1 MATGAH
7 VGNAW
12 VSVQPE
18 TQDFYND
25 LERKLKKL
33 FKDNEGKDKQPK
45 VKVRPE
51 IDRDTFAEDLN
62 KQMESADTDKVKVKI
77 NPDAKD
83 FRKKLRASVAGMQL
97 TVGVRL
103 SEADKRQV
111 QTELAALT
119 HDREVNIRLK
129 DHGLSDAL
137 KLIRSL
143 EDDDVRRGAHRV
155 KLALDTEDLEADI
168 NKWAKAV
175 TTITFNYDDGEI
187 GEQLEAFSK
196 SVDELMGDTWDP
208 DRGAYIWDIKPELDK
223 AKVKE
228 AKAELKALTKNE
240 TKTITVKVKRSGQAG
255 QKAIRDELAERTIEK
270 EVHVK
275 TNWDDLDAGL
285 DKQKTITIRPDLSE
299 YATKK
304 VEDKLDRLTR
314 PRMVEI
320 LTGDTRFTGF
330 AEDLGQALQNA
341 WDDLDPTLRLEDVFD
356 DDTVHA
362 IRKRDSG
369 APLDVRIVN
378 DGLQLD
384 GPAEVKVVNDLF
396 ERDKPLRVHVDNEAL
411 KIDGP
416 VEARIVNDWFDQDE
430 PMDVNL
436 PKDALDKLQAPD
448 LDTQRP
454 FKVDFPEVQKVYV
467 VNQNTG
473 GAAAGGELEDA
484 GASVHQR
491 QPTKVDVA
499 DVSTDTPMPT
509 QVDADTAGGGQ
520 RYTPTSPAVAEKWD
534 NLAEALHDEMD
545 ALRRERRR
553 DEGSRLR
560 QLEKIQSSLHAQEML
575 ERSRAADYLERNAAI
590 GQTYQMQV
598 EDQQRREEFMQR
610 WKAWA
615 PRDLEHLEEMLT
627 HLRSISGGGANAGWE
642 LRQARRGRVGGT
654 PEVSEDE
661 ALRTG
666 RMVQNALRHADF
678 LAKQQARFAAR
689 AAAHDPNSLAARGDH
704 VALTGTDKATAVEFE
719 RIRLAER
726 QLDAEE
732 RSLRKQADLNAEM
745 GKLERTLAK
754 THEELVNTNLDH
766 LTPLEQE
773 LKRRNVEGFAKDP
786 NWKPLTLDDVK
797 RERHGRGAR
806 RLRDMDF
813 DWDLTGPSFFD
824 KAFDTM
830 LKPNRRDGTVGY
842 MAKKLMRDMLK
853 PLGLGADAALNFTSN
868 TASQLMGKSGDA
880 LKSGANTATNVG
892 RGLGRTARDAHGELA
907 SIGPDMIG
915 GAGGD
920 LLGGGGKGGGLS
932 KATGALKRNPYG
944 AVLGSVLDVGAKTY
958 GVGMKLGG
966 VGALAGGAGN
976 LVAGSLGMATT
987 ALQPFAQALKGIAF
1001 APALLSSLGVAAGTV
1016 AMAFKGFGDEDDPGT
1031 PNALA
1036 MADAFT
1042 RLSSA
1047 MEPVTRQ
1054 VQDNFWEGWADS
1066 FDRVT
1071 QTTIPALERSMPEAA
1086 RGVSELGRAF
1096 VDTIGSERVSENIE
1110 RTIKAAGDGFAR
1122 MAPGLADF
1130 TDFFVR
1136 ASAVGA
1142 ERMLPALA
1150 DGFSNMMRSWNEWSQ
1165 NGGMEQWM
1173 DSAVDGF
1180 RKIGDFTKTAWQG
1193 MSGFFGS
1200 VIDGT
1205 NAAFGEGGMWGAMM
1219 GQLDKFNEWA
1229 NSAGGSEAIANFFRD
1244 TVETTKDIG
1253 STIGEWGKTFVTDT
1267 IPAFQD
1273 FWKENGEAITNI
1285 GNDFIKIMG
1294 DGMATL
1300 TPIIQTLEPIIG
1312 KVADLAEKANELAGG
1327 PGSQKWK
1334 EKQTGDLSAMTER
1347 IQAGNNK
1354 RSKHL
1359 SDKAWGDLGDGP
1371 MYGRKGRGREWTM
1384 GSETN
1389 LAEIES
1395 SLSAATQ
1402 LQAKLKELS
1411 QDKNAIDTA
1420 AFREGADELSRT
1432 QLYVEALRGGFQ
1444 GAAQSAH
1451 ATAAVF
1457 ARLGDSVV
1465 DIPDQKTIVVKGEG
1479 TEEARAQ
1486 LQKLGAEVTDLKDGN
1501 FEIQFPNAMDLF
1513 GAIDVLKARKD
1524 EIGDVAFQAQGL
1536 DDILA
1541 KLEGMA
1547 SKLVTID
1554 VEDGDVDEAVNKLN
1568 DLGLKAQN
1576 INGEVVLDTNAPE
1589 VQSAL
1594 IALDAGKM
1602 IDGKFV
1608 LNDNIDDVMAALLQL
1623 NGNETSSLHTVS
1635 DNAQKIIA
1643 NLQALNSE
1651 DSNSKHLIKDN
1662 AYAVAAAIA
1671 ALNGK
1676 DTTSIHTVITVA
1688 KVQGAVQAINAP
1700 GLSPIFG
1707 ATGGRF
1713 TGGSFAR
1720 IPAYAKGDKHKGY
1733 RLPATGPGTE
1743 ITDGFLALDDTTGL
1757 PVARLNKDE
1766 WVINAKR
1773 SNEYDDTLNAV
1784 NSGSPQQVWGAVIS
1798 DLIRTTK
1805 LPGLEQL
1812 TQLLDLPGYWG
1823 GGKSGGKKKKED
1835 PAARRERLRQEA
1847 TAKAH
1852 QKVAERRAK
1861 QLEEQ
1866 GKDKDGKSKKE
1877 PASADLIAEYERALA
1892 REEEIKK
1899 LKEEGFARRLV
1910 GFKDGKFLYADTDV
1924 DHEHAVR
1931 AVDRAGLINE
1941 QVGMRAYLDRND
1953 NPDPTSYMALRA
1965 LENQSVPLTK
1975 EQQQVYDAA
1984 PGWLQYEFDK
1994 RRDLPE
2000 HVKQAIITGELLDDP
2015 DAPVDLEKALNSQD
2029 WIKAAQKIMSDP
2041 QDVNN
2046 WLAAGE
2052 QIKYPY
2058 SKLSRYVTEDYTS
2071 EGADM
2076 IGLKAT
2082 KLRDV
2087 PLYNM
2092 FNPSASAYNQ
2102 IISDFNKGRR
2112 ELEGDYRERYNEERK
2127 IKSEAE
2133 KQMREKQ
2140 QAADKAKRQQEL
2152 YGDAKRLRK
2161 AIDSQNKKNDEEM
2174 ERFNA
2179 GMDAVR
2185 QHRASVA
2192 QAQSVTS
2199 TGGVTVNQTI
2209 GNIVA
2214 NSAQDAADRFRRQ
2227 ATVGFE
2233 NLVGSI

>member
-18 TQDFYND
+18 TKDFYNE
-25 LERKLKKL
+25 LERQIRDKFKKN
-33 FKDNEGKDKQPK
+33 DDPDKQPK
-45 VKVRPE
+45 FKVRPE
-51 IDRDTFAEDLN
+51 IDRDKFADDLN
-62 KQMESADTDKVKVKI
+62 KQIESAGGDGVKVKVK
-77 NPDAKD
+77 PDAD
-83 FRKKLRASVAGMQL
+83 HFRKELRASVAGMKL

-103 SEADKRQV
+103 SEADKRHV
-111 QTELAALT
+111 QAELQALT
-119 HDREVNIRLK
+119 QDRYVNIRLK
-129 DHGLSDAL
+129 DNELSHAL
-137 KLIRSL
+137 QLIKDL
-143 EDDDVRRGAHRV
+143 EDDDVRKGQHKV
-155 KLALDTEDLEADI
+155 KLSLDTEDLEADI

-175 TTITFNYDDGEI
+175 TTITFNYDDSEI
-187 GEQLEAFSK
+187 RDKIAKFSDD
-196 SVDELMGDTWDP
+196 VDEIMGDSWDP
-208 DRGAYIWDIKPELDK
+208 DKNAYIWDIKPELDK
-223 AKVKE
+223 AQVK
-228 AKAELKALTKNE
+228 AAQAELKKLTKDE
-240 TKTITVKVKRSGQAG
+240 TKTITVKIKRSGEAG
-255 QKAIRDELAERTIEK
+255 QKAIRDELAETKLEK
-270 EVHVK
+270 EVQVK
-275 TNWDDLDAGL
+275 ANWDDLDQGL
-285 DKQKTITIRPDLSE
+285 DKQKTVTIRPDLSE

-320 LTGDTRFTGF
+320 LTGETRFSGF

-356 DDTVHA
+356 DDTVSA

-369 APLDVRIVN
+369 APMDVRIVN
-378 DGLQLD
+378 DGLSLE

-396 ERDKPLRVHVDNEAL
+396 ERDKPLRVHVDNDAL

-436 PKDALDKLQAPD
+436 PKDVLDKLNAPGV
-448 LDTQRP
+448 DTQRP

-467 VNQNTG
+467 VNQNAG
-473 GAAAGGELEDA
+473 GAAAGADMADA
-484 GASVHQR
+484 GTSVHQR

-499 DVSTDTPMPT
+499 DVSTSTPIPA
-509 QVDADTAGGGQ
+509 QVDVNADGGGQ
-520 RYTPTSPAVAEKWD
+520 RYTPTSPAVTDKWD
-534 NLAEALHDEMD
+534 SLAEALHEEMG

-560 QLEKIQSSLHAQEML
+560 QLESIQSTLREQELL
-575 ERSRAADYLERNAAI
+575 ERSRVADYVARNESI
-590 GQTYQMQV
+590 GQTYRMQV
-598 EDQQRREEFMQR
+598 EDIQRREEFMQR

-627 HLRSISGGGANAGWE
+627 HLRSISGGGGNASWE
-642 LRQARRGRVGGT
+642 LRQARRGRVGGM
-654 PEVSEDE
+654 PQESLDNYVRNQRLAE
-661 ALRTG
+661 
-666 RMVQNALRHADF
+666 NAWRHAEF
-678 LAKQQARFAAR
+678 LVRQRSRIATR
-689 AAAHDPNSLAARGDH
+689 AALHDPDSPAARGKHIYMGQKDQGLSF
-704 VALTGTDKATAVEFE
+704 AYE
-719 RIRLAER
+719 RDRLAER
-726 QLDAEE
+726 VLDAEE
-732 RSLRKQADLNAEM
+732 RSLRKQVELNAEM

-880 LKSGANTATNVG
+880 VKSGANTATNVG

-1042 RLSSA
+1042 RLSEA

-1122 MAPGLADF
+1122 MAPGMADF

-1253 STIGEWGKTFVTDT
+1253 STLGEWGKTFVTDT

-1273 FWKENGEAITNI
+1273 FWKQNGEAITNI

-1294 DGMATL
+1294 DGMSTL
-1300 TPIIQTLEPIIG
+1300 TPIIQGLEPMIS
-1312 KVADLAEKANELAGG
+1312 KVADLAEKANELTGG

-1334 EKQTGDLSAMTER
+1334 EKQTGDLSAMTDR
-1347 IQAGNNK
+1347 IQAGNNS

-1395 SLSAATQ
+1395 SINAATQ

-1411 QDKNAIDTA
+1411 QDPATLDTK

-1444 GAAQSAH
+1444 NATQSAH

-1465 DIPDQKTIVVKGEG
+1465 DIPDEKTIVVKGEG
-1479 TEEARAQ
+1479 TEEARSQ
-1486 LQKLGAEVTDLKDGN
+1486 LQQLGAEVTDLKDGN
-1501 FEIQFPNAMDLF
+1501 FEIQFPNAMDLL

-1554 VEDGDVDEAVNKLN
+1554 VQDGDVDEAVNKLN

-1576 INGEVVLDTNAPE
+1576 INGQVVLDTNAEE

-1608 LNDNIDDVMAALLQL
+1608 LNDNIDEVMASLLQL
-1623 NGNETSSLHTVS
+1623 NGNSTSSEHKVN
-1635 DNAQKIIA
+1635 DNAQQVLNDI
-1643 NLQALNSE
+1643 QTLNSQNT
-1651 DSNSKHLIKDN
+1651 NSKHQIKDN
-1662 AYAVAAAIA
+1662 ALAVAAAIS
-1671 ALNGK
+1671 ALNGQN
-1676 DTTSIHTVITVA
+1676 TTSIHTIVTVRS
-1688 KVQGAVQAINAP
+1688 VQNAVSAINAP
-1700 GLSPIFG
+1700 GLSQVFG

-1733 RLPATGPGTE
+1733 RLPSSGPGTE
-1743 ITDGFLALDDTTGL
+1743 ITDGFLALDDTTGM

-1773 SNEYDDTLNAV
+1773 SNEYDNTLNAV
-1784 NSGSPQQVWGAVIS
+1784 NSGSPEQVWGAVIS

-1835 PAARRERLRQEA
+1835 PEARRERLRQEA
-1847 TAKAH
+1847 TAKAY
-1852 QKVAERRAK
+1852 QKVAERREK
-1861 QLEEQ
+1861 QLKEDK
-1866 GKDKDGKSKKE
+1866 GKKKKE

-1910 GFKDGKFLYADTDV
+1910 GFKDGKFIYADTDV
-1924 DHEHAVR
+1924 DHDDAVR

-1953 NPDPTSYMALRA
+1953 NPNPTSYMALRA

-1984 PGWLQYEFDK
+1984 PGWLQHEFDK

-2029 WIKAAQKIMSDP
+2029 WIKAAQKIIADP
-2041 QDVNN
+2041 QNVNS

-2058 SKLSRYVTEDYTS
+2058 SQLSRYVTDSYTS

-2140 QAADKAKRQQEL
+2140 QAADEAKRQQEL

>member
-1 MATGAH
+1 MANGAH

-18 TQDFYND
+18 TQDFYNK
-25 LERKLKKL
+25 LERQIRDK
-33 FKDNEGKDKQPK
+33 FKDNDDPDKQPK

-51 IDRDTFAEDLN
+51 IDRDKFADDLN

-77 NPDAKD
+77 NPDAED

-111 QTELAALT
+111 QAELAALT
-119 HDREVNIRLK
+119 HDREVNIRLN
-129 DHGLSDAL
+129 DRGLTDAL
-137 KLIRSL
+137 KLIRGL
-143 EDDDVRRGAHRV
+143 EDDDVRRGQHKV

-168 NKWAKAV
+168 DKWAKAV
-175 TTITFNYDDGEI
+175 TTITFNYDDTEI
-187 GEQLEAFSK
+187 RDKIAEFSD
-196 SVDELMGDTWDP
+196 SVDETMGDSWDP
-208 DRGAYIWDIKPELDK
+208 NKKAYVWDIKPEIDK

-228 AKAELKALTKNE
+228 AQAELKKLTKDE

-255 QKAIRDELAERTIEK
+255 QKAIRDELDERTLEK
-270 EVHVK
+270 EVHIK

-285 DKQKTITIRPDLSE
+285 DKQKTVTIRPDLSE

-320 LTGDTRFTGF
+320 LTGETRFTGF

-356 DDTVHA
+356 DDDVHA
-362 IRKRDSG
+362 IRKRDSST
-369 APLDVRIVN
+369 PMDVR
-378 DGLQLD
+378 
-384 GPAEVKVVNDLF
+384 VVNDWLD
-396 ERDKPLRVHVDNEAL
+396 RDV
-411 KIDGP
+411 
-416 VEARIVNDWFDQDE
+416 
-430 PMDVNL
+430 PMEVTL
-436 PKDALDKLQAPD
+436 SKDSLDKLQAPEVD
-448 LDTQRP
+448 AQRP

-473 GAAAGGELEDA
+473 GAAAGGDLADT

-509 QVDADTAGGGQ
+509 QVDTDVDSAAPARSSTA
-520 RYTPTSPAVAEKWD
+520 PVASDKWD
-534 NLAEALHDEMD
+534 NLVDSLHDEFD

-560 QLEKIQSSLHAQEML
+560 QLEKIQSTLRAQEML
-575 ERSRAADYLERNAAI
+575 ERSRAADYLARNASI

-598 EDQQRREEFMQR
+598 EDIQRREEFMQR

-627 HLRSISGGGANAGWE
+627 HLRSMSGGGSNAALE
-642 LRQARRGRVGGT
+642 LRQARRGRVGGS
-654 PEVSEDE
+654 PEESWAEGW
-661 ALRTG
+661 RT
-666 RMVQNALRHADF
+666 RRLAENSLRHADF
-678 LAKQQARFAAR
+678 LAKQQKHFALRELRHDFVQTGR
-689 AAAHDPNSLAARGDH
+689 AHPNAYAGAGDRS
-704 VALTGTDKATAVEFE
+704 FE
-719 RIRLAER
+719 YEKYRLMER
-726 QLDAEE
+726 QLDAGE
-732 RSLRKQADLNAEM
+732 RSLRKQAELNTEM
-745 GKLERTLAK
+745 GRLERTLSKA
-754 THEELVNTNLDH
+754 HEELVNTNLDH

-797 RERHGRGAR
+797 RERHGRGPR

-842 MAKKLMRDMLK
+842 MAKNLMRDLLK

-868 TASQLMGKSGDA
+868 TASQLAGKSGDTI
-880 LKSGANTATNVG
+880 KSGTETATKIG
-892 RGLGRTARDAHGELA
+892 RGLGRTARDAHGEVT
-907 SIGPDMIG
+907 SIGTDLVSGP
-915 GAGGD
+915 GGD
-920 LLGGGGKGGGLS
+920 LLGGGGGKGGGLS

-944 AVLGSVLDVGAKTY
+944 AALGSILDVGAKTY

-987 ALQPFAQALKGIAF
+987 ALQPFAQALQGIAF
-1001 APALLSSLGVAAGTV
+1001 APAMLSSLGVAAGTV
-1016 AMAFKGFGDEDDPGT
+1016 AMAFKGFGDENDPGT

-1036 MADAFT
+1036 MVDAFS
-1042 RLSSA
+1042 RLNDS
-1047 MEPVTRQ
+1047 MEPLSRK

-1071 QTTIPALERSMPEAA
+1071 ENTIPALERSLPEAA

-1110 RTIKAAGDGFAR
+1110 RTVKAAGDGFAR
-1122 MAPGLADF
+1122 MAPGMADL

-1142 ERMLPALA
+1142 ERLLPSLA
-1150 DGFSNMMRSWNEWSQ
+1150 DGFSNLMRSWNEWSQ
-1165 NGGMEQWM
+1165 DGRMEQWM

-1180 RKIGDFTKTAWQG
+1180 RKIGDFASTSWKG
-1193 MSGFFGS
+1193 LSGFFDS

-1229 NSAGGSEAIANFFRD
+1229 NSAGGSDAIASFFKD

-1273 FWKENGEAITNI
+1273 FWKQNGEAITNI

-1294 DGMATL
+1294 DGMSTL
-1300 TPIIQTLEPIIG
+1300 TPIIQGLEPMID
-1312 KVADLAEKANELAGG
+1312 KVADLAEKANELTGG

-1334 EKQTGDLSAMTER
+1334 EKQTGDLADITDR
-1347 IQAGNNK
+1347 IQAGNNS

-1395 SLSAATQ
+1395 SINAATQ

-1411 QDKNAIDTA
+1411 QDPATLDTK
-1420 AFREGADELSRT
+1420 AFREGAEELSRT

-1444 GAAQSAH
+1444 NATQSAH

-1465 DIPDQKTIVVKGEG
+1465 DIPDEKTIVVKGEG
-1479 TEEARAQ
+1479 TEEARSQ
-1486 LQKLGAEVTDLKDGN
+1486 LQQLGAEVTDLKDGN
-1501 FEIQFPNAMDLF
+1501 FEIQFPNAMDLL

-1554 VEDGDVDEAVNKLN
+1554 VQDGDVDEAVNKLN

-1576 INGEVVLDTNAPE
+1576 INGQVVLDTNAEE

-1602 IDGKFV
+1602 IDGQFV
-1608 LNDNIDDVMAALLQL
+1608 LNDNVDEVLASLLQL
-1623 NGNETSSLHTVS
+1623 DGNSTSSEHNIS
-1635 DNAQKIIA
+1635 DNAQQVIA
-1643 NLQALNSE
+1643 DVQALNGE
-1651 DSNSKHLIKDN
+1651 NTDSKHHIKDN
-1662 AYAVAAAIA
+1662 ALAVAAAID
-1671 ALNGK
+1671 ALDGK
-1676 DTTSIHTVITVA
+1676 STTSIHTIVTVRS
-1688 KVQGAVQAINAP
+1688 VQNVVGAINAP
-1700 GLSPIFG
+1700 GLAPLFG

-1733 RLPATGPGTE
+1733 RLPSTGPGTE
-1743 ITDGFLALDDTTGL
+1743 VTDGFLALDDTTGM

-1773 SNEYDDTLNAV
+1773 SDEYDNTLNAV
-1784 NSGSPQQVWGAVIS
+1784 NSGSPEQVWGAVIS

-1812 TQLLDLPGYWG
+1812 TKMLDLPGYWG
-1823 GGKSGGKKKKED
+1823 GGKTSGGNKKKKED
-1835 PAARRERLRQEA
+1835 PEARRERLRQEA
-1847 TAKAH
+1847 KAKAY
-1852 QKVAERRAK
+1852 QKVAERA
-1861 QLEEQ
+1861 ED
-1866 GKDKDGKSKKE
+1866 KDKDGKSKKKKE
-1877 PASADLIAEYERALA
+1877 PASPALIAEYERALA
-1892 REEEIKK
+1892 REEEIKQ
-1899 LKEEGFARRLV
+1899 LKDEGYARRLV
-1910 GFKDGKFLYADTDV
+1910 GFKDGQFIYADTDV
-1924 DHEHAVR
+1924 DHDDAVR

-1941 QVGMRAYLDRND
+1941 RVGMRAYLDRND

-1965 LENQSVPLTK
+1965 LENQSVPLTE
-1975 EQQQVYDAA
+1975 EQQKVYDAA

-2015 DAPVDLEKALNSQD
+2015 DAPIDLEKALNSQD
-2029 WIKAAQKIMSDP
+2029 WIKAAQKILSDP
-2041 QDVNN
+2041 RDVNN

-2058 SKLSRYVTEDYTS
+2058 SKVSRYVTDSYTN
-2071 EGADM
+2071 EAADM

-2082 KLRDV
+2082 KLRDI
-2087 PLYNM
+2087 PLYNT
-2092 FNPSASAYNQ
+2092 FNPSNAAYNQ
-2102 IISDFNKGRR
+2102 IISDMNKGRR

-2127 IKSEAE
+2127 VKTEAE
-2133 KQMREKQ
+2133 KRLREKQ
-2140 QAADKAKRQQEL
+2140 QAADKAKQQQEL

-2174 ERFNA
+2174 ARFNA

-2192 QAQSVTS
+2192 QSQSVTS

>member
-18 TQDFYND
+18 TKDFYNE
-25 LERKLKKL
+25 LERQIRDK
-33 FKDNEGKDKQPK
+33 FKGKDDPDKQPK

-51 IDRDTFAEDLN
+51 IDRDKFADDLN
-62 KQMESADTDKVKVKI
+62 KQMESADTEKVKVKI
-77 NPDAKD
+77 NPDAED

-111 QTELAALT
+111 QAELAALT

-129 DHGLSDAL
+129 DHGLTDAL

-143 EDDDVRRGAHRV
+143 EDDDVRRGTHRV

-175 TTITFNYDDGEI
+175 TTITFNYDDSEI
-187 GEQLEAFSK
+187 RDKIAEFSD
-196 SVDELMGDTWDP
+196 SVDEIMGDSWDP
-208 DRGAYIWDIKPELDK
+208 NKNAYVWDIKPEIDK
-223 AKVKE
+223 AQVK
-228 AKAELKALTKNE
+228 AAQAELKKLTKDE
-240 TKTITVKVKRSGQAG
+240 TKTITVKVKRSGEAG

-275 TNWDDLDAGL
+275 TNWDDLDQGL

-330 AEDLGQALQNA
+330 AEDLGQALQSA

-356 DDTVHA
+356 EDDVHA
-362 IRKRDSG
+362 IRKRDSN
-369 APLDVRIVN
+369 APMDVRV
-378 DGLQLD
+378 
-384 GPAEVKVVNDLF
+384 
-396 ERDKPLRVHVDNEAL
+396 
-411 KIDGP
+411 
-416 VEARIVNDWFDQDE
+416 VNDWFDRDA
-430 PMDVNL
+430 PMEVTL
-436 PKDALDKLQAPD
+436 SKDSLDKLQAPEVD
-448 LDTQRP
+448 AQRP

-473 GAAAGGELEDA
+473 GAAAGGDMADA
-484 GASVHQR
+484 GASVRQR

-499 DVSTDTPMPT
+499 DVSTNTPMPT
-509 QVDADTAGGGQ
+509 QVDADTNGGGQ
-520 RYTPTSPAVAEKWD
+520 RYTPTPPAVSDKWD
-534 NLAEALHDEMD
+534 NLAETLHDEMD

-560 QLEKIQSSLHAQEML
+560 QLEKIQSTLRAQEML
-575 ERSRAADYLERNAAI
+575 ERSRAADYLSRNASI

-598 EDQQRREEFMQR
+598 EDQQRREELMRR
-610 WKAWA
+610 WSGVG
-615 PRDLEHLEEMLT
+615 PSSLEELEKMLRRPGRPA
-627 HLRSISGGGANAGWE
+627 LFGNAAAWE
-642 LRQARRGRVGGT
+642 VQQARRGRVGGT

-666 RMVQNALRHADF
+666 RLVQNALRHADF

-689 AAAHDPNSLAARGDH
+689 AAAHDSNSLAARGDH
-704 VALTGTDKATAVEFE
+704 VALTGVDKATAVEFE

-732 RSLRKQADLNAEM
+732 RSLRKQAELNTEM
-745 GKLERTLAK
+745 GKLERTLSK

-786 NWKPLTLDDVK
+786 NWKPLTLEDVK

-868 TASQLMGKSGDA
+868 TASQLMGKSGDT
-880 LKSGANTATNVG
+880 LKSGTNTATNVG
-892 RGLGRTARDAHGELA
+892 RGLGRTARDAHGEIS
-907 SIGPDMIG
+907 SIGTDLVG
-915 GAGGD
+915 GPGGNM
-920 LLGGGGKGGGLS
+920 LGGGSGGKSGGLS
-932 KATGALKRNPYG
+932 KATGAMKRNPYG
-944 AVLGSVLDVGAKTY
+944 AILGSVLDVGAKTY

-1036 MADAFT
+1036 MAESFT
-1042 RLSSA
+1042 RLSES
-1047 MEPVTRQ
+1047 MEPLTRQ

-1071 QTTIPALERSMPEAA
+1071 EHTIPALERSMPEAA
-1086 RGVSELGRAF
+1086 RGLSELGRAF

-1110 RTIKAAGDGFAR
+1110 RTVRAAGDGFAR
-1122 MAPGLADF
+1122 MAPGMEDL

-1142 ERMLPALA
+1142 ERLLPSLA
-1150 DGFSNMMRSWNEWSQ
+1150 DGFSNLMRSWNEWSQ
-1165 NGGMEQWM
+1165 DGRMEQWM

-1180 RKIGDFTKTAWQG
+1180 RKIGDFTSTSWKG
-1193 MSGFFGS
+1193 LSGFFDS

-1229 NSAGGSEAIANFFRD
+1229 NSAGGSAAISDFFRD
-1244 TVETTKDIG
+1244 AVETTKDIG
-1253 STIGEWGKTFVTDT
+1253 STIGDWGKTFVTDT

-1273 FWKENGEAITNI
+1273 FWKQNGDAITNI
-1285 GNDFIKIMG
+1285 GDDFIKIMG

-1300 TPIIQTLEPIIG
+1300 TPIIQTLEPMID
-1312 KVADLAEKANELAGG
+1312 KVAKLAEWSNERMGG

-1347 IQAGNNK
+1347 IEAGNDK
-1354 RSKHL
+1354 RTKHL
-1359 SDKAWGDLGDGP
+1359 TDKAWGDLGDGP

-1389 LAEIES
+1389 LAEIEK
-1395 SLSAATQ
+1395 SLGAATQ

-1411 QDKNAIDTA
+1411 QDKNAIDTQ

-1444 GAAQSAH
+1444 NATQSAH

-1671 ALNGK
+1671 ALQGK

-1733 RLPATGPGTE
+1733 RLPSSGPGTE
-1743 ITDGFLALDDTTGL
+1743 ITDGFLALDDTTGM

-1773 SNEYDDTLNAV
+1773 SNEYDNTLNAV

-1823 GGKSGGKKKKED
+1823 GGKAGGKKKKED
-1835 PAARRERLRQEA
+1835 PEARRERLRQEA
-1847 TAKAH
+1847 TAKAYK
-1852 QKVAERRAK
+1852 KVAERA
-1861 QLEEQ
+1861 ED
-1866 GKDKDGKSKKE
+1866 KDKDGKSKKKKE
-1877 PASADLIAEYERALA
+1877 PASASLIAEYERALA

-1899 LKEEGFARRLV
+1899 LKEEGYARRLV
-1910 GFKDGKFLYADTDV
+1910 GFKDGKFIYADTDV
-1924 DHEHAVR
+1924 DHDDAVR
-1931 AVDRAGLINE
+1931 AVDRAGLIDE
-1941 QVGMRAYLDRND
+1941 RVGMRAYLDRND
-1953 NPDPTSYMALRA
+1953 DPNPNSYMALRA
-1965 LENQSVPLTK
+1965 LENQSVPLTE
-1975 EQQQVYDAA
+1975 EQQKVYDAA
-1984 PGWLQYEFDK
+1984 PGWLQHEFDK

-2015 DAPVDLEKALNSQD
+2015 DAPVDLAKALNSQD
-2029 WIKAAQKIMSDP
+2029 WIKAAQTIMRDP

-2058 SKLSRYVTEDYTS
+2058 SQLSRYVTDSYTS
-2071 EGADM
+2071 EAADM

-2092 FNPSASAYNQ
+2092 FNPSNAAYNE

-2112 ELEGDYRERYNEERK
+2112 ELEGDYRDRYNEERK
-2127 IKSEAE
+2127 IKSDVE
-2133 KQMREKQ
+2133 KEIREKQ
-2140 QAADKAKRQQEL
+2140 QAADKAKQQQEL

>member
-1 MATGAH
+1 MANGAH

-25 LERKLKKL
+25 LERQLKKA

-51 IDRDTFAEDLN
+51 IDRDKFAEDLN
-62 KQMESADTDKVKVKI
+62 KQMESADTDKVKVKV
-77 NPDAKD
+77 NPDAED

-103 SEADKRQV
+103 SDADKRQV
-111 QTELAALT
+111 QAELAALT
-119 HDREVNIRLK
+119 HDREVNIRLN
-129 DHGLSDAL
+129 DRGLTDAL
-137 KLIRSL
+137 KLIRGL
-143 EDDDVRRGAHRV
+143 EDDDVRRGQHKV

-168 NKWAKAV
+168 DKWAKAV
-175 TTITFNYDDGEI
+175 TTITFNYDDSEI
-187 GEQLEAFSK
+187 RDRIAEFSD
-196 SVDELMGDTWDP
+196 SVDETMGDSWDP
-208 DRGAYIWDIKPELDK
+208 NKKAYVWDIKPEIDK

-228 AKAELKALTKNE
+228 AQAELKKLTKDE
-240 TKTITVKVKRSGQAG
+240 TKTITVRVKRSGQAY
-255 QKAIRDELAERTIEK
+255 QKAIRDELDERTLEK
-270 EVHVK
+270 EVHIK

-285 DKQKTITIRPDLSE
+285 DKQKTVTIRPDLSE

-320 LTGDTRFTGF
+320 LTGETRFNGF

-356 DDTVHA
+356 DDDVNA
-362 IRKRDSG
+362 IRKRDSST
-369 APLDVRIVN
+369 PMDVR
-378 DGLQLD
+378 
-384 GPAEVKVVNDLF
+384 VVNDWLD
-396 ERDKPLRVHVDNEAL
+396 RDV
-411 KIDGP
+411 
-416 VEARIVNDWFDQDE
+416 
-430 PMDVNL
+430 PMEVTL
-436 PKDALDKLQAPD
+436 SKDSLDTLQAPEVD
-448 LDTQRP
+448 AQRP

-473 GAAAGGELEDA
+473 GAAAGGDLADA

-509 QVDADTAGGGQ
+509 QVDADTNGGGQ
-520 RYTPTSPAVAEKWD
+520 RYTPTPPAVSDKWD
-534 NLAEALHDEMD
+534 NLAESLHDEMD

-560 QLEKIQSSLHAQEML
+560 QLEKIQSTLRAQEML
-575 ERSRAADYLERNAAI
+575 ERSRAADYLARNASI

-598 EDQQRREEFMQR
+598 EDIQRREEFMQR

-627 HLRSISGGGANAGWE
+627 HLRSMSGGGSNAALE
-642 LRQARRGRVGGT
+642 LRHDFVQ
-654 PEVSEDE
+654 
-661 ALRTG
+661 TG
-666 RMVQNALRHADF
+666 RAHPNAYAG
-678 LAKQQARFAAR
+678 A
-689 AAAHDPNSLAARGDH
+689 GDRS
-704 VALTGTDKATAVEFE
+704 FE
-719 RIRLAER
+719 YEKYRLMER
-726 QLDAEE
+726 QLDAGE
-732 RSLRKQADLNAEM
+732 RSLRKQAELNTEM
-745 GKLERTLAK
+745 GRLERTLSKA
-754 THEELVNTNLDH
+754 HEELVNTNLDH

-797 RERHGRGAR
+797 RERHGRGPR

-842 MAKKLMRDMLK
+842 MAKNLMRDLLK

-868 TASQLMGKSGDA
+868 TASQLAGKSGDTI
-880 LKSGANTATNVG
+880 KSGTETATKIG
-892 RGLGRTARDAHGELA
+892 RGLGRTARDAHGEVT
-907 SIGPDMIG
+907 SIGTDLVSGP
-915 GAGGD
+915 GGD
-920 LLGGGGKGGGLS
+920 LLGGGGGKGGGLS

-944 AVLGSVLDVGAKTY
+944 AALGSILDVGAKTY

-976 LVAGSLGMATT
+976 LVVSSLGMATT
-987 ALQPFAQALKGIAF
+987 ALQPFAQALQGIAF
-1001 APALLSSLGVAAGTV
+1001 APAMLSSLGVAAGTV
-1016 AMAFKGFGDEDDPGT
+1016 AMAFKGFGDENDPGT

-1036 MADAFT
+1036 MVDAFS
-1042 RLSSA
+1042 RLNDS
-1047 MEPVTRQ
+1047 MEPLSRK

-1071 QTTIPALERSMPEAA
+1071 ENTIPALERSLPEAA

-1110 RTIKAAGDGFAR
+1110 RTVKAAGDGFAR
-1122 MAPGLADF
+1122 MAPGMADL

-1142 ERMLPALA
+1142 ERLLPSLA
-1150 DGFSNMMRSWNEWSQ
+1150 DGFSNLMRSWNEWSQ
-1165 NGGMEQWM
+1165 DGRMEQWM

-1180 RKIGDFTKTAWQG
+1180 RKIGDFASTSWKG
-1193 MSGFFGS
+1193 LSGFFDS

-1229 NSAGGSEAIANFFRD
+1229 NSAGGSDAIASFFKD

-1273 FWKENGEAITNI
+1273 FWKQNGEAITNI

-1294 DGMATL
+1294 DGMSTL
-1300 TPIIQTLEPIIG
+1300 TPIIQGLEPMIS
-1312 KVADLAEKANELAGG
+1312 KVADLAEKANELTGG

-1334 EKQTGDLSAMTER
+1334 EKQTGDLADITDR
-1347 IQAGNNK
+1347 IQAGNNS

-1395 SLSAATQ
+1395 SINAATQ

-1411 QDKNAIDTA
+1411 QDPATLDTK
-1420 AFREGADELSRT
+1420 AFREGAEELSRT

-1444 GAAQSAH
+1444 NATQSAH

-1465 DIPDQKTIVVKGEG
+1465 DIPDEKTIVVKGEG
-1479 TEEARAQ
+1479 TEEARSQ
-1486 LQKLGAEVTDLKDGN
+1486 LQQLGAEVTDLKDGN
-1501 FEIQFPNAMDLF
+1501 FEIQFPNAMDLL

-1554 VEDGDVDEAVNKLN
+1554 VQDGDVDEAVNKLN

-1576 INGEVVLDTNAPE
+1576 INGQVVLDTNAEE

-1602 IDGKFV
+1602 IDGQFV
-1608 LNDNIDDVMAALLQL
+1608 LNDNVDEVLASLLQL
-1623 NGNETSSLHTVS
+1623 DGNSTNSEHNIS
-1635 DNAQKIIA
+1635 DNAQQVIA
-1643 NLQALNSE
+1643 DVQALNGE
-1651 DSNSKHLIKDN
+1651 NTDSKHHIKDN
-1662 AYAVAAAIA
+1662 ALAVAAAID
-1671 ALNGK
+1671 ALDGK
-1676 DTTSIHTVITVA
+1676 STTSIHTIVTVRS
-1688 KVQGAVQAINAP
+1688 VQNVVGAINAP
-1700 GLSPIFG
+1700 GLAPLFG

-1733 RLPATGPGTE
+1733 RLPSTGPGTE
-1743 ITDGFLALDDTTGL
+1743 ITDGFLALDDTTGM

-1773 SNEYDDTLNAV
+1773 SDEYDNTLNAV
-1784 NSGSPQQVWGAVIS
+1784 NSGSPEQVWGAVIS

-1812 TQLLDLPGYWG
+1812 TKMLDVPGYWG
-1823 GGKSGGKKKKED
+1823 GGKSGGGKKKKED
-1835 PAARRERLRQEA
+1835 PEARRERLRQEA
-1847 TAKAH
+1847 KAKAY
-1852 QKVAERRAK
+1852 QKVAERA
-1861 QLEEQ
+1861 ED
-1866 GKDKDGKSKKE
+1866 KDKDGKSKKKKE
-1877 PASADLIAEYERALA
+1877 PASPALIAEYERALA
-1892 REEEIKK
+1892 REEEIKQ
-1899 LKEEGFARRLV
+1899 LKDEGYARRLV
-1910 GFKDGKFLYADTDV
+1910 GFKDGQFIYADTDV
-1924 DHEHAVR
+1924 DHDDAVR

-1941 QVGMRAYLDRND
+1941 RVGMRAYLDRND

-1965 LENQSVPLTK
+1965 LENQSVPLTE
-1975 EQQQVYDAA
+1975 EQQKVYDAA

-2015 DAPVDLEKALNSQD
+2015 DAPVDLAKALNSQD
-2029 WIKAAQKIMSDP
+2029 WIKAAQKILSDP
-2041 QDVNN
+2041 RDVNN
-2046 WLAAGE
+2046 WLAM
-2052 QIKYPY
+2052 
-2058 SKLSRYVTEDYTS
+2058 RR
-2071 EGADM
+2071 AD
-2076 IGLKAT
+2076 
-2082 KLRDV
+2082 
-2087 PLYNM
+2087 
-2092 FNPSASAYNQ
+2092 
-2102 IISDFNKGRR
+2102 
-2112 ELEGDYRERYNEERK
+2112 
-2127 IKSEAE
+2127 
-2133 KQMREKQ
+2133 
-2140 QAADKAKRQQEL
+2140 
-2152 YGDAKRLRK
+2152 
-2161 AIDSQNKKNDEEM
+2161 
-2174 ERFNA
+2174 
-2179 GMDAVR
+2179 
-2185 QHRASVA
+2185 
-2192 QAQSVTS
+2192 
-2199 TGGVTVNQTI
+2199 
-2209 GNIVA
+2209 
-2214 NSAQDAADRFRRQ
+2214 
-2227 ATVGFE
+2227 
-2233 NLVGSI
+2233 

>member
-1 MATGAH
+1 MANGAH

-18 TQDFYND
+18 TKDFYNK
-25 LERKLKKL
+25 LERQIRDK
-33 FKDNEGKDKQPK
+33 FKDNDDPDKQPK
-45 VKVRPE
+45 FKVRPE
-51 IDRDTFAEDLN
+51 IDRDKFADDLN
-62 KQMESADTDKVKVKI
+62 KQMESADTDKVKVKV
-77 NPDAKD
+77 NPDAED

-103 SEADKRQV
+103 SDADKRQV
-111 QTELAALT
+111 QAELAALT
-119 HDREVNIRLK
+119 HDREVNIRLN
-129 DHGLSDAL
+129 DRGLTDAL
-137 KLIRSL
+137 KLIRGL
-143 EDDDVRRGAHRV
+143 EDDDVRRGQHKV

-175 TTITFNYDDGEI
+175 TTITFNYDDTEI
-187 GEQLEAFSK
+187 RDRIAEFSD
-196 SVDELMGDTWDP
+196 SVDETMGDSWDP
-208 DRGAYIWDIKPELDK
+208 NKKAYVWDIKPEIDK

-228 AKAELKALTKNE
+228 AQAELKKLTKDE
-240 TKTITVKVKRSGQAG
+240 TKTITVRVKRSGQAG
-255 QKAIRDELAERTIEK
+255 QKAIRDELDERTLEK
-270 EVHVK
+270 EVHIK

-285 DKQKTITIRPDLSE
+285 DKQKTVTIRPDLSE

-320 LTGDTRFTGF
+320 LTGETRFNGF

-356 DDTVHA
+356 DDDVNA
-362 IRKRDSG
+362 IRKRDSST
-369 APLDVRIVN
+369 PMDVR
-378 DGLQLD
+378 
-384 GPAEVKVVNDLF
+384 VVNDWLD
-396 ERDKPLRVHVDNEAL
+396 RDV
-411 KIDGP
+411 
-416 VEARIVNDWFDQDE
+416 
-430 PMDVNL
+430 PMEVTL
-436 PKDALDKLQAPD
+436 SKDSLDKLQAPEVD
-448 LDTQRP
+448 AQRP

-473 GAAAGGELEDA
+473 GAAAGGDLADA
-484 GASVHQR
+484 GTSVHQR

-499 DVSTDTPMPT
+499 DVSTNTPMPT
-509 QVDADTAGGGQ
+509 QVDTDVDSAAPARSSTA
-520 RYTPTSPAVAEKWD
+520 PVTSDKWD
-534 NLAEALHDEMD
+534 NLVDSLHDEFD

-560 QLEKIQSSLHAQEML
+560 QLEKIQSTLRAQEML
-575 ERSRAADYLERNAAI
+575 ERSRAADYMSRNASI

-598 EDQQRREEFMQR
+598 EDIQRREEFMQR

-615 PRDLEHLEEMLT
+615 PRDLEHLEEMIT
-627 HLRSISGGGANAGWE
+627 HLRSMSGGGSNAALE

-654 PEVSEDE
+654 PEESW
-661 ALRTG
+661 ATG
-666 RMVQNALRHADF
+666 ARNWELAENALRHANF
-678 LAKQQARFAAR
+678 LAKQQEHFANRELRHELVQTGRARPDAYKGA
-689 AAAHDPNSLAARGDH
+689 GD
-704 VALTGTDKATAVEFE
+704 KSFE
-719 RIRLAER
+719 YERYRLIER
-726 QLDAEE
+726 QLDAGE
-732 RSLRKQADLNAEM
+732 RSLRKQAELNTEM

-797 RERHGRGAR
+797 RERHGRGPR

-842 MAKKLMRDMLK
+842 MAKNLMRDLLK

-868 TASQLMGKSGDA
+868 TASQLAGKSGDTI
-880 LKSGANTATNVG
+880 KSGTETATKIG
-892 RGLGRTARDAHGELA
+892 RGLGRTARDAHGEVT
-907 SIGPDMIG
+907 SIGTDLVSGP
-915 GAGGD
+915 GGD
-920 LLGGGGKGGGLS
+920 LLGGGGGKGGGLS

-944 AVLGSVLDVGAKTY
+944 AALGSILDVGAKTY

-987 ALQPFAQALKGIAF
+987 ALQPFAQALQGIAF
-1001 APALLSSLGVAAGTV
+1001 APAMLSSLGVAAGTV
-1016 AMAFKGFGDEDDPGT
+1016 AMAFKGFGDENDPGT

-1036 MADAFT
+1036 MVDAFS
-1042 RLSSA
+1042 RLNDS
-1047 MEPVTRQ
+1047 MEPLSRK

-1071 QTTIPALERSMPEAA
+1071 ENTIPALERSLPEAA
-1086 RGVSELGRAF
+1086 SGVSELGRAF

-1110 RTIKAAGDGFAR
+1110 RTVKAAGDGFAR
-1122 MAPGLADF
+1122 MAPGMADL

-1142 ERMLPALA
+1142 ERLLPSLA
-1150 DGFSNMMRSWNEWSQ
+1150 DGFSNLMRSWNEWSQ
-1165 NGGMEQWM
+1165 DGRMEQWM

-1180 RKIGDFTKTAWQG
+1180 RKIGDFASTSWKG
-1193 MSGFFGS
+1193 LSGFFDS

-1229 NSAGGSEAIANFFRD
+1229 NSAGGSDAIASFFKD

-1273 FWKENGEAITNI
+1273 FWKQNGEAITNI

-1294 DGMATL
+1294 DGMSTL
-1300 TPIIQTLEPIIG
+1300 TPIIQGLEPMIS
-1312 KVADLAEKANELAGG
+1312 KVADLAEKANELTGG

-1334 EKQTGDLSAMTER
+1334 EKQTGDLADITDR
-1347 IQAGNNK
+1347 IQAGNNS

-1395 SLSAATQ
+1395 SINAATQ

-1411 QDKNAIDTA
+1411 QDPATLDTK

-1444 GAAQSAH
+1444 NATQSAH

-1465 DIPDQKTIVVKGEG
+1465 DIPDEKTIVVKGEG
-1479 TEEARAQ
+1479 TEEARSQ
-1486 LQKLGAEVTDLKDGN
+1486 LKQLGAEVTDLKDGN
-1501 FEIQFPNAMDLF
+1501 FEIQFPNAMDLL

-1524 EIGDVAFQAQGL
+1524 EIGEVAFHAQGL

-1547 SKLVTID
+1547 SNLVTID
-1554 VEDGDVDEAVNKLN
+1554 VQDGDVDEAVNKLN

-1576 INGEVVLDTNAPE
+1576 INGQVVLDTNAEE

-1608 LNDNIDDVMAALLQL
+1608 LNDNVDEVMASLLQL
-1623 NGNETSSLHTVS
+1623 NGNETSSNHKVN
-1635 DNAQKIIA
+1635 DNAQQVLNDI
-1643 NLQALNSE
+1643 QALNSQNT
-1651 DSNSKHLIKDN
+1651 DSKHQIKDN
-1662 AYAVAAAIA
+1662 ALAVAAAIS
-1671 ALNGK
+1671 ALEGK
-1676 DTTSIHTVITVA
+1676 NTTSIHTIVTVRS
-1688 KVQGAVQAINAP
+1688 VQNAVGAINAP
-1700 GLSPIFG
+1700 GLAPLFG

-1733 RLPATGPGTE
+1733 RLPSTGPGTE
-1743 ITDGFLALDDTTGL
+1743 ITDGFLALDDTTGM

-1773 SNEYDDTLNAV
+1773 SDEYDNTLNAV
-1784 NSGSPQQVWGAVIS
+1784 NSGSPEQVWGAVIS

-1812 TQLLDLPGYWG
+1812 TKMLDVPGYWG
-1823 GGKSGGKKKKED
+1823 GGKTSGGKKKKED
-1835 PAARRERLRQEA
+1835 PEARRERLRQEA
-1847 TAKAH
+1847 KAKAY
-1852 QKVAERRAK
+1852 QKVAERA
-1861 QLEEQ
+1861 ED
-1866 GKDKDGKSKKE
+1866 KDKDGKSKKKKE
-1877 PASADLIAEYERALA
+1877 PASPALIAEYERALA
-1892 REEEIKK
+1892 REEEIKQ
-1899 LKEEGFARRLV
+1899 LKDEGYARRLV
-1910 GFKDGKFLYADTDV
+1910 GFKDGQFIYADTDV
-1924 DHEHAVR
+1924 DHDDAVR

-1941 QVGMRAYLDRND
+1941 RVGMRAYLDRND

-1965 LENQSVPLTK
+1965 LENQSVPLTE
-1975 EQQQVYDAA
+1975 EQQKVYDAA

-2029 WIKAAQKIMSDP
+2029 WIKAAQKILSDP
-2041 QDVNN
+2041 RDVNN

-2058 SKLSRYVTEDYTS
+2058 SKVSRYVTDSYTN
-2071 EGADM
+2071 EAADM

-2082 KLRDV
+2082 KLRDI
-2087 PLYNM
+2087 PLYNT
-2092 FNPSASAYNQ
+2092 FNPSNAAYNQ
-2102 IISDFNKGRR
+2102 IISDMNKGRR

-2127 IKSEAE
+2127 VKTEAE
-2133 KQMREKQ
+2133 KRLREKQ
-2140 QAADKAKRQQEL
+2140 QAADKAKQQQEL

-2174 ERFNA
+2174 ARFNA

-2192 QAQSVTS
+2192 QSQSVTS

>member
-1 MATGAH
+1 MANGAH

-18 TQDFYND
+18 TKDFYNK
-25 LERKLKKL
+25 LERQIRDK
-33 FKDNEGKDKQPK
+33 FKDNDDPDKQPK

-51 IDRDTFAEDLN
+51 IDRDKFADDLN
-62 KQMESADTDKVKVKI
+62 KQMESADTDKVKVKV
-77 NPDAKD
+77 NPDAED

-111 QTELAALT
+111 QAELAALT
-119 HDREVNIRLK
+119 HDREVNIRLN
-129 DHGLSDAL
+129 DRGLTDAL
-137 KLIRSL
+137 KLIRGL
-143 EDDDVRRGAHRV
+143 EDDDVRRGQHKV

-168 NKWAKAV
+168 DKWAKAV
-175 TTITFNYDDGEI
+175 TTITFNYDDSEI
-187 GEQLEAFSK
+187 RDRIAEFSD
-196 SVDELMGDTWDP
+196 SVDETMGDSWDP
-208 DRGAYIWDIKPELDK
+208 NKKAYVWDIKPEIDK

-228 AKAELKALTKNE
+228 AQAELKKLTKDE
-240 TKTITVKVKRSGQAG
+240 TKTITVRVKRSGQAG
-255 QKAIRDELAERTIEK
+255 QKAIRDELDERTIEK
-270 EVHVK
+270 EVHIK

-285 DKQKTITIRPDLSE
+285 DKQKTVTIRPDLSE

-320 LTGDTRFTGF
+320 LTGETRFNGF

-356 DDTVHA
+356 DDDVNA
-362 IRKRDSG
+362 IRKRDSST
-369 APLDVRIVN
+369 PMDVR
-378 DGLQLD
+378 
-384 GPAEVKVVNDLF
+384 VVNDWLD
-396 ERDKPLRVHVDNEAL
+396 RDT
-411 KIDGP
+411 
-416 VEARIVNDWFDQDE
+416 
-430 PMDVNL
+430 PMEVTL
-436 PKDALDKLQAPD
+436 SKDSLDKLQAPEVD
-448 LDTQRP
+448 AQRP

-473 GAAAGGELEDA
+473 GAAAGGDLADT

-509 QVDADTAGGGQ
+509 QVDTDVDSAAPARSSTA
-520 RYTPTSPAVAEKWD
+520 PVTSDKWD
-534 NLAEALHDEMD
+534 NLVDSLHDEFD

-560 QLEKIQSSLHAQEML
+560 QLEKIQSTLRAQEML
-575 ERSRAADYLERNAAI
+575 ERSRAADYMSRNASI

-598 EDQQRREEFMQR
+598 EDIQRREEFMQR

-615 PRDLEHLEEMLT
+615 PRDLDHLEEMLT
-627 HLRSISGGGANAGWE
+627 HLRSISGGTSNAGRE

-654 PEVSEDE
+654 PEESWAEGW
-661 ALRTG
+661 RTR
-666 RMVQNALRHADF
+666 RMAENSLRHADF
-678 LAKQQARFAAR
+678 LAKQQKHFALRELRHDFVQTGR
-689 AAAHDPNSLAARGDH
+689 AHPNAYAGAGDRS
-704 VALTGTDKATAVEFE
+704 FE
-719 RIRLAER
+719 YEKYRLVER

-732 RSLRKQADLNAEM
+732 RSLRKQAELNAEM

-797 RERHGRGAR
+797 RERHGRGPR

-842 MAKKLMRDMLK
+842 MAKNLMRDLLK

-868 TASQLMGKSGDA
+868 TASQLAGKSGGA
-880 LKSGANTATNVG
+880 LKSGTDTATNIG
-892 RGLGRTARDAHGELA
+892 RGLGRTARDAHGEVT
-907 SIGPDMIG
+907 SIGTDLVSGP
-915 GAGGD
+915 GGD
-920 LLGGGGKGGGLS
+920 LLGGGGSGKGGGLS

-944 AVLGSVLDVGAKTY
+944 AALGSILDVGAKTY

-1001 APALLSSLGVAAGTV
+1001 APAMLSSLGVAAGTV
-1016 AMAFKGFGDEDDPGT
+1016 AMAFKGFGDENDPGT

-1036 MADAFT
+1036 MVDAFS
-1042 RLSSA
+1042 RLNDS
-1047 MEPVTRQ
+1047 MEPLSRK

-1071 QTTIPALERSMPEAA
+1071 ENTIPALERSLPEAA

-1110 RTIKAAGDGFAR
+1110 RTVKAAGDGFAR
-1122 MAPGLADF
+1122 MAPGMEDF

-1142 ERMLPALA
+1142 ERLLPSLA
-1150 DGFSNMMRSWNEWSQ
+1150 DGFSNLMHSWNEWSQ
-1165 NGGMEQWM
+1165 DGRMEQWM

-1180 RKIGDFTKTAWQG
+1180 RKIGDFTSTAWQG

-1229 NSAGGSEAIANFFRD
+1229 NSAGGSDAIASFFKD

-1273 FWKENGEAITNI
+1273 FWKQNGEAITNI

-1294 DGMATL
+1294 DGMSTL
-1300 TPIIQTLEPIIG
+1300 TPIIQGLEPMIS
-1312 KVADLAEKANELAGG
+1312 KVADLAEKANELTGG

-1334 EKQTGDLSAMTER
+1334 EKQTGDLADMTDR
-1347 IQAGNNK
+1347 IQAGNNS

-1395 SLSAATQ
+1395 SINAATQ

-1411 QDKNAIDTA
+1411 QNPATLDTQ

-1444 GAAQSAH
+1444 NATQSAH

-1465 DIPDQKTIVVKGEG
+1465 DIPDEKTIVVKGEG
-1479 TEEARAQ
+1479 TEEARSQ
-1486 LQKLGAEVTDLKDGN
+1486 LQQLGAEVTELKDGN
-1501 FEIQFPNAMDLF
+1501 FEIQFPNAMDLL

-1554 VEDGDVDEAVNKLN
+1554 VQDGDVDEAVNKLN

-1576 INGEVVLDTNAPE
+1576 INGQVVLDTNAEE

-1608 LNDNIDDVMAALLQL
+1608 LNDNVDEVMASLLQL
-1623 NGNETSSLHTVS
+1623 NGNSTSSEHKVN
-1635 DNAQKIIA
+1635 DNAQQVLNDI
-1643 NLQALNSE
+1643 QTLNSQNT
-1651 DSNSKHLIKDN
+1651 NSKHQIKDN
-1662 AYAVAAAIA
+1662 ALAVAAAIS
-1671 ALNGK
+1671 ALEGK
-1676 DTTSIHTVITVA
+1676 NTTSIHTIVTVRS
-1688 KVQGAVQAINAP
+1688 VQNAVSAINAP
-1700 GLSPIFG
+1700 GLSQVFG

-1733 RLPATGPGTE
+1733 RLPSTGPGTE
-1743 ITDGFLALDDTTGL
+1743 VTDGFLALDDTTGM

-1773 SNEYDDTLNAV
+1773 SNEYDNTLNAV
-1784 NSGSPQQVWGAVIS
+1784 NSGSPEQVWGAVIS

-1823 GGKSGGKKKKED
+1823 GGKTSGGNKKKKKED
-1835 PAARRERLRQEA
+1835 PEARRERLRQEA
-1847 TAKAH
+1847 TAKAY
-1852 QKVAERRAK
+1852 QKAAERA
-1861 QLEEQ
+1861 EE
-1866 GKDKDGKSKKE
+1866 KDKESKSKKKKE
-1877 PASADLIAEYERALA
+1877 PASPALIAEYERALA
-1892 REEEIKK
+1892 REEEIKQ
-1899 LKEEGFARRLV
+1899 LKDEGYARRLV
-1910 GFKDGKFLYADTDV
+1910 GFKDGQFIYADTDV
-1924 DHEHAVR
+1924 DHDDAVR

-1941 QVGMRAYLDRND
+1941 RVGMRAYLDRND
-1953 NPDPTSYMALRA
+1953 DPNPTSYMALRA
-1965 LENQSVPLTK
+1965 LENQSVPLTE
-1975 EQQQVYDAA
+1975 EQQKVYDAA
-1984 PGWLQYEFDK
+1984 PGWMQHEFDK

-2000 HVKQAIITGELLDDP
+2000 HVKQAIITGEMLDDP
-2015 DAPVDLEKALNSQD
+2015 DAPIDLEKALNSQD
-2029 WIKAAQKIMSDP
+2029 WIKAAQKILSDP
-2041 QDVNN
+2041 KDVNN

-2058 SKLSRYVTEDYTS
+2058 SKVSRYVTDSYTG
-2071 EGADM
+2071 EAADM

-2082 KLRDV
+2082 KLRDI

-2092 FNPSASAYNQ
+2092 FNPSNAAYNQ
-2102 IISDFNKGRR
+2102 IISDVNKGRR
-2112 ELEGDYRERYNEERK
+2112 ELEGDYRDKYNEERK
-2127 IKSEAE
+2127 VKSEAE
-2133 KQMREKQ
+2133 KRMREKQ
-2140 QAADKAKRQQEL
+2140 RAADEAKQQQEL

-2192 QAQSVTS
+2192 QSQSVTS

>member
-1 MATGAH
+1 MANGAH

-25 LERKLKKL
+25 LERQLKKA

-51 IDRDTFAEDLN
+51 IDRDKFADDLN
-62 KQMESADTDKVKVKI
+62 KQMESADTGKVKVKI
-77 NPDAKD
+77 NPDAED

-103 SEADKRQV
+103 SDADKRQV
-111 QTELAALT
+111 QAELAALT

-168 NKWAKAV
+168 DKWAKAV
-175 TTITFNYDDGEI
+175 TTITFNYDDSEI
-187 GEQLEAFSK
+187 RDRIAEFSD
-196 SVDELMGDTWDP
+196 SVDEIMGDSWDP
-208 DRGAYIWDIKPELDK
+208 NKKAYVWDIKPEIDK

-228 AKAELKALTKNE
+228 AQAELKKLTKDE
-240 TKTITVKVKRSGQAG
+240 TKTITVRVKRSGQAG
-255 QKAIRDELAERTIEK
+255 QKAIRDELDERTLEK
-270 EVHVK
+270 EVHIK

-285 DKQKTITIRPDLSE
+285 DKQKTVTIRPDLSD

-320 LTGDTRFTGF
+320 LTGETRFNGF

-356 DDTVHA
+356 DDDVHA
-362 IRKRDSG
+362 IRKRDSST
-369 APLDVRIVN
+369 PMDVR
-378 DGLQLD
+378 
-384 GPAEVKVVNDLF
+384 VVNDWLD
-396 ERDKPLRVHVDNEAL
+396 RDV
-411 KIDGP
+411 
-416 VEARIVNDWFDQDE
+416 
-430 PMDVNL
+430 PMEVTL
-436 PKDALDKLQAPD
+436 SKDSLDKLQAPEVD
-448 LDTQRP
+448 AQRP

-473 GAAAGGELEDA
+473 GAAAGGDLADT

-509 QVDADTAGGGQ
+509 QVDTDVDSAAPTRSSTA
-520 RYTPTSPAVAEKWD
+520 PVASDKWD
-534 NLAEALHDEMD
+534 NLVDSLHDEFD

-560 QLEKIQSSLHAQEML
+560 QLEKIQSTLRAQEML
-575 ERSRAADYLERNAAI
+575 ERSRAADYMSRNASI
-590 GQTYQMQV
+590 GQAYQMQV
-598 EDQQRREEFMQR
+598 EDIQRREEFMQR

-615 PRDLEHLEEMLT
+615 PRDLEHLEEMIT
-627 HLRSISGGGANAGWE
+627 HLRSMSGGGSNAALE

-654 PEVSEDE
+654 PEASEDE

-666 RMVQNALRHADF
+666 RLVQNALRHADF

-754 THEELVNTNLDH
+754 THEVLVNTNLDH

-842 MAKKLMRDMLK
+842 MAKNLMRDLLK

-868 TASQLMGKSGDA
+868 TASQLAGKSGDT
-880 LKSGANTATNVG
+880 LKSGTETATKIG
-892 RGLGRTARDAHGELA
+892 RGLGRTARDAHGEVT
-907 SIGPDMIG
+907 SIGTDLVSGP
-915 GAGGD
+915 GGD
-920 LLGGGGKGGGLS
+920 LLGGGGGKAGGLS

-944 AVLGSVLDVGAKTY
+944 AALGSIFDVGAKTY

-987 ALQPFAQALKGIAF
+987 ALQPFAQALQGIAF
-1001 APALLSSLGVAAGTV
+1001 APAMLSSLGVAAGTV
-1016 AMAFKGFGDEDDPGT
+1016 AMAFKGFGDENDPGT

-1036 MADAFT
+1036 MVDAFS
-1042 RLSSA
+1042 RLNDS
-1047 MEPVTRQ
+1047 MEPLSRK

-1071 QTTIPALERSMPEAA
+1071 ENTIPALERSLPEAA
-1086 RGVSELGRAF
+1086 SGVSELGRAF

-1110 RTIKAAGDGFAR
+1110 RTVKAAGDGFAR
-1122 MAPGLADF
+1122 MAPGMADL

-1142 ERMLPALA
+1142 ERLLPSLA
-1150 DGFSNMMRSWNEWSQ
+1150 DGFSNLMRSWNEWSQ
-1165 NGGMEQWM
+1165 DGRMEQWM

-1180 RKIGDFTKTAWQG
+1180 RKIGDFTSTSWKG
-1193 MSGFFGS
+1193 LSGFFDS

-1229 NSAGGSEAIANFFRD
+1229 NSAGGSDAIASFFKD

-1273 FWKENGEAITNI
+1273 FWKQNGEAITNI

-1294 DGMATL
+1294 DGMSTL
-1300 TPIIQTLEPIIG
+1300 TPIIQGLEPMIS
-1312 KVADLAEKANELAGG
+1312 KVADLAEKANELTGG

-1334 EKQTGDLSAMTER
+1334 EKQTGDLADITDR
-1347 IQAGNNK
+1347 IQAGNNS

-1395 SLSAATQ
+1395 SINAATQ

-1411 QDKNAIDTA
+1411 QDPATLDTK

-1444 GAAQSAH
+1444 NATQSAH

-1465 DIPDQKTIVVKGEG
+1465 DIPDEKTIVVKGEG
-1479 TEEARAQ
+1479 TEEARSQ
-1486 LQKLGAEVTDLKDGN
+1486 LQQLGAEVTDLKDGN
-1501 FEIQFPNAMDLF
+1501 FEIQFPNAMDLL

-1554 VEDGDVDEAVNKLN
+1554 VQDGDVDEAVNKLN

-1576 INGEVVLDTNAPE
+1576 INGQVVLDTNAEE

-1602 IDGKFV
+1602 IDGQFV
-1608 LNDNIDDVMAALLQL
+1608 LNDNVDEVLASLLQL
-1623 NGNETSSLHTVS
+1623 DGNSTNSEHNIS
-1635 DNAQKIIA
+1635 DNAQQVIA
-1643 NLQALNSE
+1643 DVQALNGE
-1651 DSNSKHLIKDN
+1651 NTDSKHHIKDN
-1662 AYAVAAAIA
+1662 ALAVAAAID
-1671 ALNGK
+1671 ALDGK
-1676 DTTSIHTVITVA
+1676 STTSIHTIVTVRS
-1688 KVQGAVQAINAP
+1688 VQNAVSAINAP
-1700 GLSPIFG
+1700 GLAPLFG

-1733 RLPATGPGTE
+1733 RLPSSGPGTE
-1743 ITDGFLALDDTTGL
+1743 VTDGFLALDDTTGM

-1773 SNEYDDTLNAV
+1773 SDEYDNTLNAV
-1784 NSGSPQQVWGAVIS
+1784 NSGSPEQVWGAVIS

-1812 TQLLDLPGYWG
+1812 TKMLDLPGYWG
-1823 GGKSGGKKKKED
+1823 GGKSGGGKKKKED
-1835 PAARRERLRQEA
+1835 PEARRERLRQEA
-1847 TAKAH
+1847 KAKAY
-1852 QKVAERRAK
+1852 QKVAERA
-1861 QLEEQ
+1861 ED
-1866 GKDKDGKSKKE
+1866 KDKDGKSKKKKE
-1877 PASADLIAEYERALA
+1877 PASPALIAEYERALA
-1892 REEEIKK
+1892 REEEIKQ
-1899 LKEEGFARRLV
+1899 LKDEGYARRLV
-1910 GFKDGKFLYADTDV
+1910 GFKDGQFIYADTDV
-1924 DHEHAVR
+1924 DHDDAVR

-1941 QVGMRAYLDRND
+1941 RVGMRAYLDRND

-1965 LENQSVPLTK
+1965 LENQSVPLTE
-1975 EQQQVYDAA
+1975 EQQKVYDAA

-2029 WIKAAQKIMSDP
+2029 WIKAAQKILSDP
-2041 QDVNN
+2041 RDVNN

-2058 SKLSRYVTEDYTS
+2058 SKVSRYVTDSYTN
-2071 EGADM
+2071 EAADM

-2082 KLRDV
+2082 KLRDI
-2087 PLYNM
+2087 PLYNT
-2092 FNPSASAYNQ
+2092 FNPSNAAYNQ
-2102 IISDFNKGRR
+2102 IISDMNKGRR

-2127 IKSEAE
+2127 VKTEAE
-2133 KQMREKQ
+2133 KRLREKQ
-2140 QAADKAKRQQEL
+2140 QAADKAKQQQEL

-2174 ERFNA
+2174 ARFNA

-2192 QAQSVTS
+2192 QSQSVTS

>member
-1 MATGAH
+1 MANGAH

-18 TQDFYND
+18 TKDFYNK
-25 LERKLKKL
+25 LERQIRDK
-33 FKDNEGKDKQPK
+33 FKDNDDPDKQPK

-51 IDRDTFAEDLN
+51 IDRDKFADDLN
-62 KQMESADTDKVKVKI
+62 KQMESADTDKVKVKV
-77 NPDAKD
+77 NPDAED

-103 SEADKRQV
+103 SDADKRQV
-111 QTELAALT
+111 QAELAALT
-119 HDREVNIRLK
+119 HDREVNIRLN
-129 DHGLSDAL
+129 DRGLTDAL
-137 KLIRSL
+137 KLIRGL
-143 EDDDVRRGAHRV
+143 EDDDVRRGQHKV

-168 NKWAKAV
+168 DKWAKAV
-175 TTITFNYDDGEI
+175 TTITFNYDDSEI
-187 GEQLEAFSK
+187 RDRIAEFSD
-196 SVDELMGDTWDP
+196 SVDETMGDSWDP
-208 DRGAYIWDIKPELDK
+208 NKKAYVWDIKPEIDK

-228 AKAELKALTKNE
+228 AQAELKKLTKDE
-240 TKTITVKVKRSGQAG
+240 TKTITVRVKRSGQAG
-255 QKAIRDELAERTIEK
+255 QKAIRDELDERTLEK
-270 EVHVK
+270 EVHIK

-285 DKQKTITIRPDLSE
+285 DKQKTVTIRPDLSE

-320 LTGDTRFTGF
+320 LTGETRFTGF

-356 DDTVHA
+356 DDDVHA
-362 IRKRDSG
+362 IRKRDSST
-369 APLDVRIVN
+369 PMDVR
-378 DGLQLD
+378 
-384 GPAEVKVVNDLF
+384 VVNDWLD
-396 ERDKPLRVHVDNEAL
+396 RDV
-411 KIDGP
+411 
-416 VEARIVNDWFDQDE
+416 
-430 PMDVNL
+430 PMEVTL
-436 PKDALDKLQAPD
+436 SKDSLDKLQAPEVD
-448 LDTQRP
+448 AQRP

-473 GAAAGGELEDA
+473 GAAAGGDLADT

-509 QVDADTAGGGQ
+509 QVDTDVDSAAPARSSTA
-520 RYTPTSPAVAEKWD
+520 PVASDKWD
-534 NLAEALHDEMD
+534 NLVDSLHDEFD

-560 QLEKIQSSLHAQEML
+560 QLEKIQSTLRAQEML
-575 ERSRAADYLERNAAI
+575 ERSRAADYLARNASI
-590 GQTYQMQV
+590 GQAYQMQV
-598 EDQQRREEFMQR
+598 EDIQRREEFMQR

-627 HLRSISGGGANAGWE
+627 HLRSMSGGGSNAALE
-642 LRQARRGRVGGT
+642 LRQARRGRVGGS
-654 PEVSEDE
+654 PEESWAEGW
-661 ALRTG
+661 RT
-666 RMVQNALRHADF
+666 RRLAENSLRHADF
-678 LAKQQARFAAR
+678 LAKQQKHFALRELRHDFVQTGR
-689 AAAHDPNSLAARGDH
+689 AHPNAYAGAGDRS
-704 VALTGTDKATAVEFE
+704 FE
-719 RIRLAER
+719 YEKYRLVER
-726 QLDAEE
+726 QLDAGE
-732 RSLRKQADLNAEM
+732 RSLRKQAELNTEM
-745 GKLERTLAK
+745 GRLERTLSKA
-754 THEELVNTNLDH
+754 HEELVNTNLDH

-842 MAKKLMRDMLK
+842 MAKNLMRDLLK

-868 TASQLMGKSGDA
+868 TASQLAGKSGDTI
-880 LKSGANTATNVG
+880 KSGTETATKIG
-892 RGLGRTARDAHGELA
+892 RGLGRTARDAHGEVT
-907 SIGPDMIG
+907 SIGTDLVSGP
-915 GAGGD
+915 GGD
-920 LLGGGGKGGGLS
+920 LLGGGGGKGGGLS

-944 AVLGSVLDVGAKTY
+944 AALGSILDVGAKTY

-987 ALQPFAQALKGIAF
+987 ALQPFAQALQGIAF
-1001 APALLSSLGVAAGTV
+1001 APAMLSSLGVAAGTV
-1016 AMAFKGFGDEDDPGT
+1016 AMAFKGFGDENDPGT

-1036 MADAFT
+1036 MVDAFS
-1042 RLSSA
+1042 RLNDS
-1047 MEPVTRQ
+1047 MEPLSRK

-1071 QTTIPALERSMPEAA
+1071 EHTIPALERSLPEAA

-1110 RTIKAAGDGFAR
+1110 RTVKAAGDGFAR
-1122 MAPGLADF
+1122 MAPGMADL

-1142 ERMLPALA
+1142 ERLLPSLA
-1150 DGFSNMMRSWNEWSQ
+1150 DGFSNLMRSWNEWSQ
-1165 NGGMEQWM
+1165 DGRMEQWM

-1180 RKIGDFTKTAWQG
+1180 RKIGDFASTSWKG
-1193 MSGFFGS
+1193 LSGFFDS

-1229 NSAGGSEAIANFFRD
+1229 NSAGGSDAIASFFKD

-1273 FWKENGEAITNI
+1273 FWKQNGEAITNI

-1294 DGMATL
+1294 DGMSTL
-1300 TPIIQTLEPIIG
+1300 TPIIQGLEPMIS
-1312 KVADLAEKANELAGG
+1312 KVADLAEKANELTGG

-1334 EKQTGDLSAMTER
+1334 EKQTGDLADITDR
-1347 IQAGNNK
+1347 IQAGNNS

-1395 SLSAATQ
+1395 SINAATQ

-1411 QDKNAIDTA
+1411 QDPATLDTK
-1420 AFREGADELSRT
+1420 AFREGAEELSRT

-1444 GAAQSAH
+1444 NATQSAH

-1465 DIPDQKTIVVKGEG
+1465 DIPDEKTIVVKGEG
-1479 TEEARAQ
+1479 TEEARSQ
-1486 LQKLGAEVTDLKDGN
+1486 LQQLGAEVTDLKDGN
-1501 FEIQFPNAMDLF
+1501 FEIQFPNAMDLL

-1554 VEDGDVDEAVNKLN
+1554 VQDGDVDEAVNKLN

-1576 INGEVVLDTNAPE
+1576 INGQVVLDTNAEE

-1602 IDGKFV
+1602 IDGQFV
-1608 LNDNIDDVMAALLQL
+1608 LNDNVDEVLASLLQL
-1623 NGNETSSLHTVS
+1623 DGNSTSSEHNIS
-1635 DNAQKIIA
+1635 DNAQQVIA
-1643 NLQALNSE
+1643 DVQALNGE
-1651 DSNSKHLIKDN
+1651 NTDSKHHIKDN
-1662 AYAVAAAIA
+1662 ALAVAAAID
-1671 ALNGK
+1671 ALDGK
-1676 DTTSIHTVITVA
+1676 STTSIHTIVTIRSVQNTVS
-1688 KVQGAVQAINAP
+1688 AINAP
-1700 GLSPIFG
+1700 GLAPLFG

-1733 RLPATGPGTE
+1733 RLPSTGPGTE
-1743 ITDGFLALDDTTGL
+1743 VTDGFLALDDTTGM

-1773 SNEYDDTLNAV
+1773 SNEYDNTLNAV
-1784 NSGSPQQVWGAVIS
+1784 NSGSPEQVWGAVIS

-1812 TQLLDLPGYWG
+1812 TKMLDLPGYWG
-1823 GGKSGGKKKKED
+1823 GGKSGGGKKKKED
-1835 PAARRERLRQEA
+1835 PEARRERLRQEA
-1847 TAKAH
+1847 KAKAY
-1852 QKVAERRAK
+1852 QKVAERA
-1861 QLEEQ
+1861 ED
-1866 GKDKDGKSKKE
+1866 KDKDGKSKKKKE
-1877 PASADLIAEYERALA
+1877 PASPALIAEYERALA
-1892 REEEIKK
+1892 REEEIKQ
-1899 LKEEGFARRLV
+1899 LKDEGYARRLV
-1910 GFKDGKFLYADTDV
+1910 GFKDGQFIYADTDV
-1924 DHEHAVR
+1924 DHDDAVR

-1941 QVGMRAYLDRND
+1941 RVGMRAYLDRND
-1953 NPDPTSYMALRA
+1953 NPNPNSYMALRA
-1965 LENQSVPLTK
+1965 LENQSVPLTE
-1975 EQQQVYDAA
+1975 EQQKVYDAA

-2029 WIKAAQKIMSDP
+2029 WIKAAQKILSDP
-2041 QDVNN
+2041 RDVNN

-2058 SKLSRYVTEDYTS
+2058 SKVSRYVTDSYTG
-2071 EGADM
+2071 EAADM

-2082 KLRDV
+2082 KLRDI

-2092 FNPSASAYNQ
+2092 FNPSNAAYNQ
-2102 IISDFNKGRR
+2102 IISDVNKGRR
-2112 ELEGDYRERYNEERK
+2112 ELEGDYRDKYNEERK
-2127 IKSEAE
+2127 VKSEAE
-2133 KQMREKQ
+2133 KRMREKQ
-2140 QAADKAKRQQEL
+2140 RAADEAKQQQEL

-2174 ERFNA
+2174 ARFNA

-2192 QAQSVTS
+2192 QSQSVTS

>member
-18 TQDFYND
+18 TQDFYNK
-25 LERKLKKL
+25 LEKQIRDKFKKN
-33 FKDNEGKDKQPK
+33 DDPDKQPK
-45 VKVRPE
+45 FKVRPE
-51 IDRDTFAEDLN
+51 IDRDKFAEDLN

-77 NPDAKD
+77 NPDAED
-83 FRKKLRASVAGMQL
+83 FRKKLRASVTGMQL

-111 QTELAALT
+111 QAQLQALT
-119 HDREVNIRLK
+119 QDRYVNIRLK
-129 DHGLSDAL
+129 DNELSHAL
-137 KLIRSL
+137 QLIKDL
-143 EDDDVRRGAHRV
+143 EDDDVRKGQHKV
-155 KLALDTEDLEADI
+155 KLSLDTEDLEADI

-175 TTITFNYDDGEI
+175 TTITFDYDDSEI
-187 GEQLEAFSK
+187 RDNIAKFSDD
-196 SVDELMGDTWDP
+196 VDEIMGDSWDP
-208 DRGAYIWDIKPELDK
+208 NKKAYIWDIKPELDK
-223 AKVKE
+223 AQVK
-228 AKAELKALTKNE
+228 AAQAELKKLTKDE
-240 TKTITVKVKRSGQAG
+240 TKTITVKVKRSGEAG
-255 QKAIRDELAERTIEK
+255 QKAIRDELDERTIEK
-270 EVHVK
+270 EVHIK
-275 TNWDDLDAGL
+275 TNWDDLNAGL
-285 DKQKTITIRPDLSE
+285 DKQKTVTIRPDLSD

-356 DDTVHA
+356 DDTVSA
-362 IRKRDSG
+362 IRKRHSG
-369 APLDVRIVN
+369 APMDVRV
-378 DGLQLD
+378 
-384 GPAEVKVVNDLF
+384 
-396 ERDKPLRVHVDNEAL
+396 
-411 KIDGP
+411 
-416 VEARIVNDWFDQDE
+416 VNDWFDHDAPIE
-430 PMDVNL
+430 VTL
-436 PKDALDKLQAPD
+436 SKDALDKLQAPD
-448 LDTQRP
+448 VDAQRP

-473 GAAAGGELEDA
+473 GAASGGDLADT

-499 DVSTDTPMPT
+499 DVSTNTPMPT
-509 QVDADTAGGGQ
+509 QADADADNAAPVRSSTA
-520 RYTPTSPAVAEKWD
+520 PVASNKWD
-534 NLAEALHDEMD
+534 SLVDSLHDEFD

-560 QLEKIQSSLHAQEML
+560 QLEKIQSTLRAQELL
-575 ERSRAADYLERNAAI
+575 ERSRAADYLARNESI
-590 GQTYQMQV
+590 GQTYRMQV
-598 EDQQRREEFMQR
+598 EDIARREEFMQR

-627 HLRSISGGGANAGWE
+627 HLRSISGGGSNAGRE

-654 PEVSEDE
+654 PEESWAEGW
-661 ALRTG
+661 RTR
-666 RMVQNALRHADF
+666 RMAQNSLRHADF
-678 LAKQQARFAAR
+678 LAKQQKHFALREMRHDFVQTGR
-689 AAAHDPNSLAARGDH
+689 AHPNAYAGAGDRS
-704 VALTGTDKATAVEFE
+704 FE
-719 RIRLAER
+719 YEKYRLVER
-726 QLDAEE
+726 QLDAGE
-732 RSLRKQADLNAEM
+732 RSLRKQAELNAEM

-797 RERHGRGAR
+797 RERHGRGPR

-842 MAKKLMRDMLK
+842 MAKRLMRDILK

-868 TASQLMGKSGDA
+868 TASQLLGKSGDA
-880 LKSGANTATNVG
+880 VKSGTDTATNIG
-892 RGLGRTARDAHGELA
+892 RGLGRTARDAHGEIS
-907 SIGPDMIG
+907 SIGTDLVG
-915 GAGGD
+915 GPGGD
-920 LLGGGGKGGGLS
+920 LLGGGGGGKGGGLS
-932 KATGALKRNPYG
+932 KATGAMKRNPYG
-944 AVLGSVLDVGAKTY
+944 AILGSVLDVGAKTY

-1036 MADAFT
+1036 MAESFT
-1042 RLSSA
+1042 RLSES
-1047 MEPVTRQ
+1047 MEPLTRQ

-1071 QTTIPALERSMPEAA
+1071 QNTLPALERSLPEAA
-1086 RGVSELGRAF
+1086 SGLSELGRAF

-1110 RTIKAAGDGFAR
+1110 RTVKAAGDGFAR
-1122 MAPGLADF
+1122 MAPGMEDF

-1142 ERMLPALA
+1142 ERLLPSLA
-1150 DGFSNMMRSWNEWSQ
+1150 DGFSNLMHSWNKWSQ
-1165 NGGMEQWM
+1165 DGRMEQWM

-1180 RKIGDFTKTAWQG
+1180 RKIGDFTSTAWQG
-1193 MSGFFGS
+1193 MSGFFDS

-1229 NSAGGSEAIANFFRD
+1229 NSAGGSQAISDFFRD
-1244 TVETTKDIG
+1244 SVETTKDIG
-1253 STIGEWGKTFVTDT
+1253 STIGDWGKTFVTDT

-1273 FWKENGEAITNI
+1273 FWKQNGESITNI
-1285 GNDFIKIMG
+1285 GNDFIKILG
-1294 DGMATL
+1294 DGMSTL
-1300 TPIIQTLEPIIG
+1300 TPIIQGLEPMID
-1312 KVADLAEKANELAGG
+1312 KVADLAERTNELVGG

-1334 EKQTGDLSAMTER
+1334 EKQTGDLGALTER
-1347 IQAGNNK
+1347 VQAGNNK
-1354 RSKHL
+1354 RAKHL

-1389 LAEIES
+1389 LAEIEK
-1395 SLSAATQ
+1395 SLGAATQ
-1402 LQAKLKELS
+1402 LQNKLKELS
-1411 QDKNAIDTA
+1411 QDPVTLDTQ

-1444 GAAQSAH
+1444 NATQSAH

-1465 DIPDQKTIVVKGEG
+1465 DIPDMKTIVVKGEG
-1479 TEEARAQ
+1479 TEEARSQ
-1486 LQKLGAEVTDLKDGN
+1486 LQQLGAEVNDLENGN
-1501 FEIQFPNAMDLF
+1501 FEIKFPNAMDLL

-1554 VEDGDVDEAVNKLN
+1554 VQDGDVDEAVNKLN

-1576 INGEVVLDTNAPE
+1576 INGQVILDTNAPE
-1589 VQSAL
+1589 VQAAL

-1602 IDGKFV
+1602 IDGQFV
-1608 LNDNIDDVMAALLQL
+1608 LNDNINDVMAELLQL
-1623 NGNETSSLHTVS
+1623 DGNSTSSQHNIS
-1635 DNAQKIIA
+1635 DNAQQVIA
-1643 NLQALNSE
+1643 DVQALNE
-1651 DSNSKHLIKDN
+1651 ENTDSKHQIKDN
-1662 AYAVAAAIA
+1662 ALAVMASIL
-1671 ALNGK
+1671 ALDGK
-1676 DTTSIHTVITVA
+1676 QTSSIHTIYTVRS
-1688 KVQGAVQAINAP
+1688 VQTAVQAINAP
-1700 GLSPIFG
+1700 GLSPLFG

-1733 RLPATGPGTE
+1733 RLPSAGPGTE
-1743 ITDGFLALDDTTGL
+1743 ITDGFLALDDTTGM

-1773 SNEYDDTLNAV
+1773 SNEYDNTLNAV
-1784 NSGSPQQVWGAVIS
+1784 NSGSPEQVWGAVIS

-1805 LPGLEQL
+1805 LPGLKQL

-1823 GGKSGGKKKKED
+1823 GGKSGGKKKET
-1835 PAARRERLRQEA
+1835 PAERRERLRQEA
-1847 TAKAH
+1847 TAKAY
-1852 QKVAERRAK
+1852 QKVAERAA
-1861 QLEEQ
+1861 E
-1866 GKDKDGKSKKE
+1866 KDKDTKPKKKKE
-1877 PASADLIAEYERALA
+1877 PASAGLIAEYERALA

-1899 LKEEGFARRLV
+1899 LKDEGFARRLV
-1910 GFKDGKFLYADTDV
+1910 GFKDGKFIYADTDV
-1924 DHEHAVR
+1924 DHDDAVR
-1931 AVDRAGLINE
+1931 AVDRAGLIDE

-1953 NPDPTSYMALRA
+1953 NPNPNTYMALRA

-2015 DAPVDLEKALNSQD
+2015 DAPVDLQKALNSQD
-2029 WIKAAQKIMSDP
+2029 WIKAAEKILADP
-2041 QDVNN
+2041 KNVNN

-2058 SKLSRYVTEDYTS
+2058 SQVSRYVTDSYTS
-2071 EGADM
+2071 EAADM

-2087 PLYNM
+2087 PLYDM
-2092 FNPSASAYNQ
+2092 FNPSASAYNE

-2112 ELEGDYRERYNEERK
+2112 ELEGDYRDRYNEERK
-2127 IKSEAE
+2127 IKSDVE
-2133 KQMREKQ
+2133 KEIREKQ
-2140 QAADKAKRQQEL
+2140 RAADKAKQQKEL

>member
-1 MATGAH
+1 MANGAH

-18 TQDFYND
+18 TKDFYNK
-25 LERKLKKL
+25 LERQIRDK
-33 FKDNEGKDKQPK
+33 FKDNDDPDKQPK

-51 IDRDTFAEDLN
+51 IDRDKFADDLN
-62 KQMESADTDKVKVKI
+62 KQMESADTDKVKVKV
-77 NPDAKD
+77 NPDAED

-103 SEADKRQV
+103 SDADKRQV
-111 QTELAALT
+111 QAELAALT
-119 HDREVNIRLK
+119 HDREVNIRLN
-129 DHGLSDAL
+129 DRGLTDAL
-137 KLIRSL
+137 KLIRGL
-143 EDDDVRRGAHRV
+143 EDDDVRRGQHKV

-168 NKWAKAV
+168 DKWAKAV
-175 TTITFNYDDGEI
+175 TTITFNYDDSEI
-187 GEQLEAFSK
+187 RDRIAEFSD
-196 SVDELMGDTWDP
+196 SVDETMGDSWDP
-208 DRGAYIWDIKPELDK
+208 NKKAYVWDIKPEIDK

-228 AKAELKALTKNE
+228 AQAELKKLTKDE
-240 TKTITVKVKRSGQAG
+240 TKTITVRVKRSGQAG
-255 QKAIRDELAERTIEK
+255 QKAIRDELDERTLEK
-270 EVHVK
+270 EVHIK

-285 DKQKTITIRPDLSE
+285 DKQKTVTIRPDLSE

-320 LTGDTRFTGF
+320 LTGETRFNGF
-330 AEDLGQALQNA
+330 AEDLGQALQSA

-356 DDTVHA
+356 DDDVNA
-362 IRKRDSG
+362 IRKRDSST
-369 APLDVRIVN
+369 PMDVR
-378 DGLQLD
+378 
-384 GPAEVKVVNDLF
+384 VVNDWLD
-396 ERDKPLRVHVDNEAL
+396 RDV
-411 KIDGP
+411 
-416 VEARIVNDWFDQDE
+416 
-430 PMDVNL
+430 PMEVTL
-436 PKDALDKLQAPD
+436 SKDSLDKLQAPEVD
-448 LDTQRP
+448 AQRP

-473 GAAAGGELEDA
+473 GAAAGGDLADA

-509 QVDADTAGGGQ
+509 QVDADTNGGGQ
-520 RYTPTSPAVAEKWD
+520 RYTPTPPAVSDKWD
-534 NLAEALHDEMD
+534 NLAESLHDEMD

-560 QLEKIQSSLHAQEML
+560 QLEKIQSTLRTQIELQHARAVALAESN
-575 ERSRAADYLERNAAI
+575 ERIKE
-590 GQTYQMQV
+590 TYRMQV
-598 EDQQRREEFMQR
+598 EDRQRRDELMQR
-610 WKAWA
+610 WASVG
-615 PRDLEHLEEMLT
+615 PSSLEELEKMLRRPGRPA
-627 HLRSISGGGANAGWE
+627 LFGNDAAWE
-642 LRQARRGRVGGT
+642 VQQARRGRVGGT
-654 PEVSEDE
+654 PEESRNTLWRNYHM
-661 ALRTG
+661 AL
-666 RMVQNALRHADF
+666 NALGNKHF
-678 LAKQQARFAAR
+678 LRAQQARFAER

-704 VALTGTDKATAVEFE
+704 LGLTNKEKATAVEYE
-719 RIRLAER
+719 RIRLVER
-726 QLDAEE
+726 QLDAGE
-732 RSLRKQADLNAEM
+732 RSLRKQAELNTEM

-797 RERHGRGAR
+797 RERHGRGPR

-842 MAKKLMRDMLK
+842 MAKNLMRDLLK

-868 TASQLMGKSGDA
+868 TASQLAGKSGDTI
-880 LKSGANTATNVG
+880 KSGTETATKIG
-892 RGLGRTARDAHGELA
+892 RGLGRTARDAHGEVT
-907 SIGPDMIG
+907 SIGTDLVSGP
-915 GAGGD
+915 GGD
-920 LLGGGGKGGGLS
+920 LLGGGGGKGGGLS

-944 AVLGSVLDVGAKTY
+944 AALGSILDVGAKTY

-987 ALQPFAQALKGIAF
+987 ALQPFAQALQGIAF
-1001 APALLSSLGVAAGTV
+1001 APAMLSSLGVAAGTV
-1016 AMAFKGFGDEDDPGT
+1016 AMAFKGFGDENDPGA

-1036 MADAFT
+1036 MVDAFS
-1042 RLSSA
+1042 RLNDS
-1047 MEPVTRQ
+1047 MEPLSRK

-1071 QTTIPALERSMPEAA
+1071 ENTIPALERSLPEAA
-1086 RGVSELGRAF
+1086 SGVSELGRAF

-1110 RTIKAAGDGFAR
+1110 RTVKAAGDGFAR
-1122 MAPGLADF
+1122 MAPGMADL

-1142 ERMLPALA
+1142 ERLLPALA
-1150 DGFSNMMRSWNEWSQ
+1150 DGFSNMMRGLNDWSQ
-1165 NGGMEQWM
+1165 SGGLEQWM

-1193 MSGFFGS
+1193 MSGFFDS

-1229 NSAGGSEAIANFFRD
+1229 NSAGGSDAIASFFKD

-1273 FWKENGEAITNI
+1273 FWKQNGEAITNI

-1294 DGMATL
+1294 DGMSTL
-1300 TPIIQTLEPIIG
+1300 TPIIQGLEPMIS
-1312 KVADLAEKANELAGG
+1312 KVADLAEKANELTGG

-1334 EKQTGDLSAMTER
+1334 EKQTGDLADITDR
-1347 IQAGNNK
+1347 IQAGNNS

-1395 SLSAATQ
+1395 SINAATQ

-1411 QDKNAIDTA
+1411 QDPATLDTK

-1444 GAAQSAH
+1444 NATQSAH

-1465 DIPDQKTIVVKGEG
+1465 DIPDEKTIVVKGEG
-1479 TEEARAQ
+1479 TEEARSQ
-1486 LQKLGAEVTDLKDGN
+1486 LQQLGAEVTDLKDGN
-1501 FEIQFPNAMDLF
+1501 FEIQFPNAMDLL

-1554 VEDGDVDEAVNKLN
+1554 VQDGDVDEAVNKLN

-1576 INGEVVLDTNAPE
+1576 INGQVVLDTNAEE

-1602 IDGKFV
+1602 IDGQFV
-1608 LNDNIDDVMAALLQL
+1608 LNDNVDEVLASLLQL
-1623 NGNETSSLHTVS
+1623 DGNSTNSEHNIS
-1635 DNAQKIIA
+1635 DNAQQVIA
-1643 NLQALNSE
+1643 DVQALNGE
-1651 DSNSKHLIKDN
+1651 NTDSKHHIKDN
-1662 AYAVAAAIA
+1662 ALAVAAAID
-1671 ALNGK
+1671 ALDGK
-1676 DTTSIHTVITVA
+1676 STTSIHTIVTVRS
-1688 KVQGAVQAINAP
+1688 VQNAVGAINAP
-1700 GLSPIFG
+1700 GLAPLFG

-1733 RLPATGPGTE
+1733 RLPSSGPGTE
-1743 ITDGFLALDDTTGL
+1743 ITDGFLALDDTTGM

-1773 SNEYDDTLNAV
+1773 SDEYDNTLNAV
-1784 NSGSPQQVWGAVIS
+1784 NSGSPEQVWGAVIS

-1812 TQLLDLPGYWG
+1812 TKMLDVPGYWG
-1823 GGKSGGKKKKED
+1823 GGKTSGGKKKKED
-1835 PAARRERLRQEA
+1835 PEARRERLRQEA
-1847 TAKAH
+1847 KAKAY
-1852 QKVAERRAK
+1852 QKVAERA
-1861 QLEEQ
+1861 ED
-1866 GKDKDGKSKKE
+1866 KDKDGKSKKKKE
-1877 PASADLIAEYERALA
+1877 PASPALIAEYERALA
-1892 REEEIKK
+1892 REEEIKQ
-1899 LKEEGFARRLV
+1899 LKDEGYARRLV
-1910 GFKDGKFLYADTDV
+1910 GFKDGQFIYADTDV
-1924 DHEHAVR
+1924 DHDDAVR

-1941 QVGMRAYLDRND
+1941 RVGMRAYLDRND

-1965 LENQSVPLTK
+1965 LENQSVPLTE
-1975 EQQQVYDAA
+1975 EQQKVYDAA

-2029 WIKAAQKIMSDP
+2029 WIKAAQKILSDP
-2041 QDVNN
+2041 RDVNN

-2058 SKLSRYVTEDYTS
+2058 SKVSRYVTDSYTN
-2071 EGADM
+2071 EAADM

-2082 KLRDV
+2082 KLRDI
-2087 PLYNM
+2087 PLYNT
-2092 FNPSASAYNQ
+2092 FNPSNAAYNQ
-2102 IISDFNKGRR
+2102 IISDMNKGRR

-2127 IKSEAE
+2127 VKTEAE
-2133 KQMREKQ
+2133 KRLREKQ
-2140 QAADKAKRQQEL
+2140 QAADKAKQQQEL

-2174 ERFNA
+2174 ARFNA

-2192 QAQSVTS
+2192 QSQSVTS

>member
-1 MATGAH
+1 MANGAH

-25 LERKLKKL
+25 LERQLKKA

-51 IDRDTFAEDLN
+51 IDRDKFADDLN
-62 KQMESADTDKVKVKI
+62 KQMESADTDKVKVKV
-77 NPDAKD
+77 NPDAED

-103 SEADKRQV
+103 SDADKRQV
-111 QTELAALT
+111 QAELAALT

-155 KLALDTEDLEADI
+155 KLVLDTEDLEADI
-168 NKWAKAV
+168 DKWAKAV
-175 TTITFNYDDGEI
+175 TTITFNYDDSEI
-187 GEQLEAFSK
+187 RDRIAEFSD
-196 SVDELMGDTWDP
+196 SVDETMGDSWDP
-208 DRGAYIWDIKPELDK
+208 NKKAYVWDIKPEIDK

-228 AKAELKALTKNE
+228 AQAELKKLTKDE
-240 TKTITVKVKRSGQAG
+240 TKTITVRVKRSGQAG
-255 QKAIRDELAERTIEK
+255 QKAIRDELDERTLEK
-270 EVHVK
+270 EVHIK

-285 DKQKTITIRPDLSE
+285 DKQKTVTIRPDLSE

-320 LTGDTRFTGF
+320 LTGETRFNGF

-356 DDTVHA
+356 DDDVNA
-362 IRKRDSG
+362 IRKRDSST
-369 APLDVRIVN
+369 PMDVR
-378 DGLQLD
+378 
-384 GPAEVKVVNDLF
+384 VVNDWLD
-396 ERDKPLRVHVDNEAL
+396 RDT
-411 KIDGP
+411 
-416 VEARIVNDWFDQDE
+416 
-430 PMDVNL
+430 PMEVTL
-436 PKDALDKLQAPD
+436 SKDSLDKLQAPEVD
-448 LDTQRP
+448 AQRP

-473 GAAAGGELEDA
+473 GAAAGGDLADA

-509 QVDADTAGGGQ
+509 QVDADTNGGGQ
-520 RYTPTSPAVAEKWD
+520 RYTPTPPAVSDKWD
-534 NLAEALHDEMD
+534 NLAESLHDEMD
-545 ALRRERRR
+545 ALRRERHR

-560 QLEKIQSSLHAQEML
+560 QLEKIQSTLRTQIELQHARAVALAESN
-575 ERSRAADYLERNAAI
+575 ERIKE
-590 GQTYQMQV
+590 TYRMQV
-598 EDQQRREEFMQR
+598 EDRQRRDELMQR
-610 WKAWA
+610 WASVG
-615 PRDLEHLEEMLT
+615 PSSLEELEKMLRRPGRPA
-627 HLRSISGGGANAGWE
+627 LLGNDAAWE
-642 LRQARRGRVGGT
+642 VQQARRGRVGGT
-654 PEVSEDE
+654 PEESRNTLWRNYHM
-661 ALRTG
+661 AL
-666 RMVQNALRHADF
+666 NALGHKHF
-678 LAKQQARFAAR
+678 LRAQQARFAER
-689 AAAHDPNSLAARGDH
+689 AAVHDPNSLAARGDH
-704 VALTGTDKATAVEFE
+704 LGLTNKEKATAVEYE

-732 RSLRKQADLNAEM
+732 RSLRKQAELNTEM
-745 GKLERTLAK
+745 GRLERTLAK

-842 MAKKLMRDMLK
+842 MAKNLMRDLLK

-868 TASQLMGKSGDA
+868 TASQLAGKSGDTI
-880 LKSGANTATNVG
+880 KSGTETATKIG
-892 RGLGRTARDAHGELA
+892 RGLGRTARDAHGEVT
-907 SIGPDMIG
+907 SIGTDLVSGP
-915 GAGGD
+915 GGD
-920 LLGGGGKGGGLS
+920 LLGGGGGKAGGLS

-944 AVLGSVLDVGAKTY
+944 AALGSILDVGAKTY

-987 ALQPFAQALKGIAF
+987 ALQPFAQALQGIAF
-1001 APALLSSLGVAAGTV
+1001 APAMLSSLGVAAGTV
-1016 AMAFKGFGDEDDPGT
+1016 AMAFKGFGDENDPGT

-1036 MADAFT
+1036 MVDAFS
-1042 RLSSA
+1042 RLNDS
-1047 MEPVTRQ
+1047 MEPLSRK

-1071 QTTIPALERSMPEAA
+1071 ENTIPALERSLPEAA
-1086 RGVSELGRAF
+1086 SGVSELGRAF

-1110 RTIKAAGDGFAR
+1110 RTVKAAGDGFAR
-1122 MAPGLADF
+1122 MAPGMADL

-1142 ERMLPALA
+1142 ERLLPSLA
-1150 DGFSNMMRSWNEWSQ
+1150 DGFSNLMRSWNEWSQ
-1165 NGGMEQWM
+1165 DGRMEQWM

-1180 RKIGDFTKTAWQG
+1180 RKIGDFTSTSWKG
-1193 MSGFFGS
+1193 LSGFFDS

-1229 NSAGGSEAIANFFRD
+1229 NSAGGSDAIASFFKD

-1273 FWKENGEAITNI
+1273 FWKQNGEAITNI

-1294 DGMATL
+1294 DGMSTL
-1300 TPIIQTLEPIIG
+1300 TPIIQGLEPMIS
-1312 KVADLAEKANELAGG
+1312 KVADLAEKANELTGG

-1334 EKQTGDLSAMTER
+1334 EKQTGDLADITDR
-1347 IQAGNNK
+1347 IQAGNNS

-1395 SLSAATQ
+1395 SINAATQ

-1411 QDKNAIDTA
+1411 QDPATLDTK

-1444 GAAQSAH
+1444 NATQSAH

-1465 DIPDQKTIVVKGEG
+1465 DIPDEKTIVVKGEG
-1479 TEEARAQ
+1479 TEEARSQ
-1486 LQKLGAEVTDLKDGN
+1486 LQQLGAEVTDLKDGN
-1501 FEIQFPNAMDLF
+1501 FEIQFPNAMDLL

-1524 EIGDVAFQAQGL
+1524 EIGEVAFHAQGL

-1547 SKLVTID
+1547 SNLVTID
-1554 VEDGDVDEAVNKLN
+1554 VQDGDVDEAVNKLN

-1576 INGEVVLDTNAPE
+1576 INGQVVLDTNAEE

-1602 IDGKFV
+1602 IDGQFV
-1608 LNDNIDDVMAALLQL
+1608 LNDNVDEVLASLLQL
-1623 NGNETSSLHTVS
+1623 DGNATSSEHTVS
-1635 DNAQKIIA
+1635 DNAQQVIA
-1643 NLQALNSE
+1643 DVQALNGE
-1651 DSNSKHLIKDN
+1651 NTDSKHHIKDN
-1662 AYAVAAAIA
+1662 ALAVAAAID
-1671 ALNGK
+1671 ALDGK
-1676 DTTSIHTVITVA
+1676 STTSIHTIVTVRS
-1688 KVQGAVQAINAP
+1688 VQNAVGAINAP
-1700 GLSPIFG
+1700 GLAPLFG

-1733 RLPATGPGTE
+1733 RLPSTGPGTE
-1743 ITDGFLALDDTTGL
+1743 ITDGFLALDDTTGM

-1773 SNEYDDTLNAV
+1773 SDEYDNTLNAV
-1784 NSGSPQQVWGAVIS
+1784 NSGSPEQVWGAVIS

-1812 TQLLDLPGYWG
+1812 TKMLDLPGYWG
-1823 GGKSGGKKKKED
+1823 GGKTSGGKKKKED
-1835 PAARRERLRQEA
+1835 PEARRERLRQEA
-1847 TAKAH
+1847 KAKAY
-1852 QKVAERRAK
+1852 QKVAERA
-1861 QLEEQ
+1861 ED
-1866 GKDKDGKSKKE
+1866 KDKDGKSKKKKE
-1877 PASADLIAEYERALA
+1877 PASPALIAEYERALA
-1892 REEEIKK
+1892 REEEIKQ
-1899 LKEEGFARRLV
+1899 LKDEGYARRLV
-1910 GFKDGKFLYADTDV
+1910 GFKDGQFIYADTDV
-1924 DHEHAVR
+1924 DHDDAVR

-1941 QVGMRAYLDRND
+1941 RVGMRAYLDRND
-1953 NPDPTSYMALRA
+1953 NPNPNSYMALRA
-1965 LENQSVPLTK
+1965 LENQSVPLTE
-1975 EQQQVYDAA
+1975 EQQKVYDAA

-2015 DAPVDLEKALNSQD
+2015 DAPIDLEKALNSQD
-2029 WIKAAQKIMSDP
+2029 WIKAAQKILSDP
-2041 QDVNN
+2041 RDVNN

-2058 SKLSRYVTEDYTS
+2058 SKVSRYVTDSYTN
-2071 EGADM
+2071 EAADM
-2076 IGLKAT
+2076 ISLKAT
-2082 KLRDV
+2082 KLRDI
-2087 PLYNM
+2087 PLYNT
-2092 FNPSASAYNQ
+2092 FNPSNAAYNQ
-2102 IISDFNKGRR
+2102 IISDMNKGRR

-2127 IKSEAE
+2127 VKTEAE
-2133 KQMREKQ
+2133 KRLREKQ
-2140 QAADKAKRQQEL
+2140 QAADKAKQQQEL

-2174 ERFNA
+2174 ARFNA

-2192 QAQSVTS
+2192 QSQSVTS

>member
-18 TQDFYND
+18 TKDFYNE
-25 LERKLKKL
+25 LERQIRDK
-33 FKDNEGKDKQPK
+33 FKGKDDPDKQPK

-51 IDRDTFAEDLN
+51 IDRDKFADDLN

-77 NPDAKD
+77 NPDAED

-111 QTELAALT
+111 QAELAALT

-129 DHGLSDAL
+129 DHGLTDAL

-175 TTITFNYDDGEI
+175 TTITFNYDDSEI
-187 GEQLEAFSK
+187 RDKIAEFSDA
-196 SVDELMGDTWDP
+196 VDEIMGDSWDP
-208 DRGAYIWDIKPELDK
+208 NKNAYVWDIKPEIDK
-223 AKVKE
+223 AKVK
-228 AKAELKALTKNE
+228 AAQAELKKLTKDE
-240 TKTITVKVKRSGQAG
+240 TKTITVKVKRSGEAG

-275 TNWDDLDAGL
+275 TNWDGLDAGL
-285 DKQKTITIRPDLSE
+285 DKQKTVTIRPDLSE

-320 LTGDTRFTGF
+320 LTGETRFSGF

-430 PMDVNL
+430 PMGVNL
-436 PKDALDKLQAPD
+436 PKDVLDKLQAPD

-473 GAAAGGELEDA
+473 GAAAGGDLEDA

-575 ERSRAADYLERNAAI
+575 ERSRAADYLERNASI

-627 HLRSISGGGANAGWE
+627 HLRTISGGGANAGWE

-654 PEVSEDE
+654 PEASWAEGWRT
-661 ALRTG
+661 LR
-666 RMVQNALRHADF
+666 MAENSLRHANF
-678 LAKQQARFAAR
+678 LAAQRPRFATR
-689 AAAHDPNSLAARGDH
+689 AAEHDPDSPAARGKHLYLGQRDQN
-704 VALTGTDKATAVEFE
+704 TSVEFE

-824 KAFDTM
+824 KAFDAM

-842 MAKKLMRDMLK
+842 MAKRLMRDMLK
-853 PLGLGADAALNFTSN
+853 PLGLGADAALNVTSN
-868 TASQLMGKSGDA
+868 TASQLMGKSGDT
-880 LKSGANTATNVG
+880 LKSGASTATNVG

-907 SIGPDMIG
+907 SLGPDMIG

-920 LLGGGGKGGGLS
+920 LLGGGGKASGLS

-1273 FWKENGEAITNI
+1273 FWKQNGEAITNI

-1733 RLPATGPGTE
+1733 RLPSSGPGTE

-2058 SKLSRYVTEDYTS
+2058 SQLSRYVTEDYTS

-2161 AIDSQNKKNDEEM
+2161 DIDSQNKKNDEEM